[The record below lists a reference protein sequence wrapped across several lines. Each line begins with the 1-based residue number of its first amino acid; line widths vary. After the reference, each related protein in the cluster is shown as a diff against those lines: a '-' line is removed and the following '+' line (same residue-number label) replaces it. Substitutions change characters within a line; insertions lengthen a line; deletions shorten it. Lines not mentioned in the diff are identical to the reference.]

1 MSTPASSLQHTLS
14 GPIAD
19 APVSA
24 RGRRLLAA
32 LHAQCVQALSGPLR
46 LTIVELERE
55 LLHQAEHARN
65 SQIQAET
72 YAQTRGLRDHIDR
85 FPHAFLQQLA
95 QDLANLRERPS
106 LTPLADTVAHPQM
119 LTLVEDTD
127 IDRDIVLSEIARRET
142 SRRADALQLLAQRL
156 AVIGAVAEFE
166 LEEVPLGPY
175 ALCRVLRECGEALGL
190 SLDGQLTLYRV
201 FERQLIERLNDL
213 FERANSL
220 LAQEGILPGL
230 IYHPYLVKP
239 TQVQTRRAPSASATA
254 SKDAAAN
261 KHAAPQRNG
270 RPATGWSGQSAPT
283 PWQSALLDPSD
294 VPMALAAATYGEQA
308 TPALSDAV
316 QALGGLMSSARQ
328 SQAAGNA
335 GPAAQH
341 SSSNH
346 GAANHGTADA
356 TGAQAPPERAAPQ
369 LASSAVPKAALSDA
383 LASLQGA
390 LATQAAASTQSSGI
404 DAVQRQVLDL
414 LRAQHGPDAA
424 LSPQDTDT
432 FDLLGLL
439 YAQMQR
445 EVREQTPAQALL
457 AKLQVPVVRAAL
469 ADAHFFV
476 RDQHPVRELLN
487 TVAES
492 GAVWLGE
499 DDVDPQLLHKLGN
512 AVDKIVNDYH
522 GDESVFAA
530 ANDEIQTHLRAL
542 ARKAEVAERRHVDAA
557 RGKERLESAKQQA
570 AARIEQLCEQ
580 SAPPRFVQ
588 SLLRQAW
595 SDVLTL
601 TLLRQGE
608 QSPEWDERQA
618 LTARIAEVTCR
629 SKDQPTDT
637 ALGTDV
643 ETALLQ
649 VGYHQD
655 EAAAIARRLS
665 TPGGEDELT
674 SRTELTAKLKARTR
688 LGDQGD
694 NTPRKE
700 AATPRSPAEE
710 ACYTQLRSL
719 PFGTWFEFVV
729 NQQGDLRRQ
738 RLSWYSPMTDHAL
751 FVNQRGQKVG
761 EQSLDGLS
769 RLMAGGQ
776 VRLLVE
782 EKSRLIDRAW
792 HATVRTLRSL
802 AGQSPTAEVQP

>member
-1 MSTPASSLQHTLS
+1 MSPLQPAVS

-24 RGRRLLAA
+24 RGRRLLGM

-46 LTIVELERE
+46 LTVVELERE

-72 YAQTRGLRDHIDR
+72 YAQMRGLRDHIDR
-85 FPHAFLQQLA
+85 FPQAFLQELA
-95 QDLANLRERPS
+95 QALASLRERPV
-106 LTPLADTVAHPQM
+106 LTPSTDTPAQTQM

-127 IDRDIVLSEIARRET
+127 IDRGIVLSDIARRET
-142 SRRADALQLLAQRL
+142 SRRADALLLLAQRL
-156 AVIGAVAEFE
+156 AVIGTVPEFE
-166 LEEVPLGPY
+166 LEELPLGPY
-175 ALCRVLRECGEALGL
+175 ALCRIVRQCGETLGL
-190 SLDGQLTLYRV
+190 SLDGQLTLYKV
-201 FERQLIERLNDL
+201 FERQVMDRLGDL
-213 FERANSL
+213 FESANSA

-230 IYHPYLVKP
+230 IYHPYLIKP
-239 TQVQTRRAPSASATA
+239 TQVQARRAPPAAA
-254 SKDAAAN
+254 PGSKDAAAMN
-261 KHAAPQRNG
+261 KPGAGPRTP
-270 RPATGWSGQSAPT
+270 RPATGWAGQAAPT
-283 PWQSALLDPSD
+283 AWQSALLDPAAS
-294 VPMALAAATYGEQA
+294 PPATTIAPPAQALS
-308 TPALSDAV
+308 PALSDAV
-316 QALGGLMSSARQ
+316 QALGGLMASARQ
-328 SQAAGNA
+328 SQAAVHASHA
-335 GPAAQH
+335 GTRAPVHHEVVAPSPTSLAAVAQASQH
-341 SSSNH
+341 S
-346 GAANHGTADA
+346 AAA
-356 TGAQAPPERAAPQ
+356 
-369 LASSAVPKAALSDA
+369 AVPKAALGDA

-390 LATQAAASTQSSGI
+390 LATQAAATPHASGI
-404 DAVQRQVLDL
+404 DAVQRQVLEV
-414 LRAQHGPDAA
+414 LRRQHGPDAA
-424 LSPQDTDT
+424 LSPQDNDI

-439 YAQMQR
+439 YAPMQR
-445 EVREQTPAQALL
+445 EVREQAPAQALL

-499 DDVDPQLLHKLGN
+499 DDADPHLLHKLGS
-512 AVDKIVNDYH
+512 AVDKIVNDYQ
-522 GDESVFAA
+522 GDEAVFAA
-530 ANDEIQTHLRAL
+530 ANDDIQTHLRTL

-570 AARIEQLCEQ
+570 EARIEQLCEQ

-618 LTARIAEVTCR
+618 LTARIGEVTCR
-629 SKDQPTDT
+629 SKGQPIDI
-637 ALGTDV
+637 ALGTEV

-649 VGYHQD
+649 VGYHHD

-665 TPGGEDELT
+665 TPGGEDEVT
-674 SRTELTAKLKARTR
+674 SRTELAAKLKARAR
-688 LGDQGD
+688 LGEQGD
-694 NTPRKE
+694 SAARKQ
-700 AATPRSPAEE
+700 AATPRTPAEE
-710 ACYTQLRSL
+710 ECYLQVRSL

-738 RLSWYSPMTDHAL
+738 RLSWYSPMTGNAL

-761 EQSLDGLS
+761 EHSLDSLA

-776 VRLLVE
+776 ARLVVE

-802 AGQSPTAEVQP
+802 AGQSPVAEAQP

>member
-1 MSTPASSLQHTLS
+1 MHVSPLQPAVS

-24 RGRRLLAA
+24 RGRRLLGM

-46 LTIVELERE
+46 LTVVELERE

-72 YAQTRGLRDHIDR
+72 YAQMRGLRDHIDR
-85 FPHAFLQQLA
+85 FPQAFLQELA
-95 QDLANLRERPS
+95 QALASLRERPV
-106 LTPLADTVAHPQM
+106 LTPSTDTPAQTQM
-119 LTLVEDTD
+119 LPLVEDTD
-127 IDRDIVLSEIARRET
+127 IDRDIVLSDIARRET
-142 SRRADALQLLAQRL
+142 SRRADALLLLAQRL
-156 AVIGAVAEFE
+156 AVIGTVPEFE
-166 LEEVPLGPY
+166 LEELPLGPY
-175 ALCRVLRECGEALGL
+175 ALCRIVRQCGETLGL
-190 SLDGQLTLYRV
+190 SLDGQLTLYKV
-201 FERQLIERLNDL
+201 FERQVMDRLGDL
-213 FERANSL
+213 FESANSA

-230 IYHPYLVKP
+230 IYHPYLIKP
-239 TQVQTRRAPSASATA
+239 TQVQARRAPPAAA
-254 SKDAAAN
+254 PGSKDAAAMN
-261 KHAAPQRNG
+261 KPGAGPRTP
-270 RPATGWSGQSAPT
+270 RPATGWAGQAAPT
-283 PWQSALLDPSD
+283 AWQSALLDP
-294 VPMALAAATYGEQA
+294 AAAPPA
-308 TPALSDAV
+308 TAIAPPARALSPALSDAV
-316 QALGGLMSSARQ
+316 QALGGLMASARQ
-328 SQAAGNA
+328 SQAAVHASHA
-335 GPAAQH
+335 GTRAPVHHEVVAPSPTSLAAVAQASQH
-341 SSSNH
+341 S
-346 GAANHGTADA
+346 AAA
-356 TGAQAPPERAAPQ
+356 
-369 LASSAVPKAALSDA
+369 AVPKAALGDA

-390 LATQAAASTQSSGI
+390 LATQAAATPHASGI
-404 DAVQRQVLDL
+404 DAVQRQVLEV
-414 LRAQHGPDAA
+414 LRRQHGPDAA
-424 LSPQDTDT
+424 LSPQDNDT

-445 EVREQTPAQALL
+445 EVREQAPAQALL

-499 DDVDPQLLHKLGN
+499 DDADPHLLHKLGS
-512 AVDKIVNDYH
+512 AVDKIVNDYQ
-522 GDESVFAA
+522 GDEAVFAA
-530 ANDEIQTHLRAL
+530 ANDDIQTHLRTL

-570 AARIEQLCEQ
+570 EARIEQLCEQ

-618 LTARIAEVTCR
+618 LTARIGEVTCR
-629 SKDQPTDT
+629 SKGQPIDI
-637 ALGTDV
+637 ALGTEV

-649 VGYHQD
+649 VGYHHD

-665 TPGGEDELT
+665 TPGGEDEVT
-674 SRTELTAKLKARTR
+674 SRTELAAKLKARAR
-688 LGDQGD
+688 LGEQGD
-694 NTPRKE
+694 SAARKQ
-700 AATPRSPAEE
+700 AATPRTPAEE
-710 ACYTQLRSL
+710 ECYLQVRSL

-738 RLSWYSPMTDHAL
+738 RLSWYSPMTGNAL
-751 FVNQRGQKVG
+751 FVNQRGQKMG
-761 EQSLDGLS
+761 EHSLDSLA

-776 VRLLVE
+776 ARLVVE

-802 AGQSPTAEVQP
+802 AGQSPVAEAQP

>member
-1 MSTPASSLQHTLS
+1 MSMHVSPMQPAVS

-24 RGRRLLAA
+24 RGRRLLGM

-46 LTIVELERE
+46 LTVVELERE

-72 YAQTRGLRDHIDR
+72 YAQMRGLRDHIDR
-85 FPHAFLQQLA
+85 FPQAFLQELA
-95 QDLANLRERPS
+95 HALASLRERPV
-106 LTPLADTVAHPQM
+106 LTPLTDVPAQTQM

-127 IDRDIVLSEIARRET
+127 IDRDIVLSDIARRET
-142 SRRADALQLLAQRL
+142 SRRADALHLLAQRL

-166 LEEVPLGPY
+166 LEELPMGPY
-175 ALCRVLRECGEALGL
+175 ALCRIVRQCGQTLGL
-190 SLDGQLTLYRV
+190 NLDGQLTLYKV
-201 FERQLIERLNDL
+201 FERQVMDRLGDL
-213 FERANSL
+213 FESANGA

-239 TQVQTRRAPSASATA
+239 TQVQSRRAPPAAA
-254 SKDAAAN
+254 HGSKDAAAMSTPG
-261 KHAAPQRNG
+261 AGPRTP
-270 RPATGWSGQSAPT
+270 RPATGWAGQAAPT
-283 PWQSALLDPSD
+283 AWQSALLDP
-294 VPMALAAATYGEQA
+294 AAAPPAMAIAAPAQA
-308 TPALSDAV
+308 LSPALNDAV
-316 QALGGLMSSARQ
+316 QALGGLMASARQ
-328 SQAAGNA
+328 SQAAVHASHA
-335 GPAAQH
+335 GAGAPAHHEVMAPSPTSLAAVAQASQH
-341 SSSNH
+341 S
-346 GAANHGTADA
+346 AAA
-356 TGAQAPPERAAPQ
+356 
-369 LASSAVPKAALSDA
+369 AVPKAALGDA
-383 LASLQGA
+383 LASLQGV
-390 LATQAAASTQSSGI
+390 LATQAAATPHASGI
-404 DAVQRQVLDL
+404 DAVQRQVLEV
-414 LRAQHGPDAA
+414 LRRQHGPDAA
-424 LSPQDTDT
+424 LSPQDNDT

-445 EVREQTPAQALL
+445 EVREQAPAQALL

-499 DDVDPQLLHKLGN
+499 DDADPQLLHKLGS
-512 AVDKIVNDYH
+512 AVDKIVNDYQ
-522 GDESVFAA
+522 GDEAVFAA
-530 ANDEIQTHLRAL
+530 ANDDIQTHLRTL

-570 AARIEQLCEQ
+570 QARIEQLCEQ

-618 LTARIAEVTCR
+618 LTARIGEVTCR
-629 SKDQPTDT
+629 SKGQPTDI

-649 VGYHQD
+649 VGYHHD

-665 TPGGEDELT
+665 TPGGEDEVT
-674 SRTELTAKLKARTR
+674 SRTELAAKLKARAR

-694 NTPRKE
+694 
-700 AATPRSPAEE
+700 
-710 ACYTQLRSL
+710 
-719 PFGTWFEFVV
+719 
-729 NQQGDLRRQ
+729 
-738 RLSWYSPMTDHAL
+738 
-751 FVNQRGQKVG
+751 
-761 EQSLDGLS
+761 
-769 RLMAGGQ
+769 
-776 VRLLVE
+776 
-782 EKSRLIDRAW
+782 
-792 HATVRTLRSL
+792 
-802 AGQSPTAEVQP
+802 

>member
-32 LHAQCVQALSGPLR
+32 LHAHCVQALSGPLR

-85 FPHAFLQQLA
+85 FPQAFLQQLA
-95 QDLANLRERPS
+95 QDLATPRDRPS
-106 LTPLADTVAHPQM
+106 LMPIADVSAHPQM

-142 SRRADALQLLAQRL
+142 SRRADALQLLAQRV

-166 LEEVPLGPY
+166 LEAVPLGPY
-175 ALCRVLRECGEALGL
+175 ALCRVLRQCGETLGL

-201 FERQLIERLNDL
+201 FERQVIERLNDL
-213 FERANSL
+213 YERANGT

-239 TQVQTRRAPSASATA
+239 TQVQTRRAPPAAATA
-254 SKDAAAN
+254 SKDAAA
-261 KHAAPQRNG
+261 ASTRALPPRNG

-283 PWQSALLDPSD
+283 PWQSALLDAPAP
-294 VPMALAAATYGEQA
+294 PMTLAGATYGEQA
-308 TPALSDAV
+308 APALSDAV

-328 SQAAGNA
+328 AQAAGTA
-335 GPAAQH
+335 GAAANQ
-341 SSSNH
+341 SSANH
-346 GAANHGTADA
+346 GAAPA
-356 TGAQAPPERAAPQ
+356 TSAQATPEKASLR
-369 LASSAVPKAALSDA
+369 LASSAVPKAAVSDA
-383 LASLQGA
+383 LASLQGT
-390 LATQAAASTQSSGI
+390 LAAQAAAAAQPSGI
-404 DAVQRQVLDL
+404 DAVQRQLLAL

-469 ADAHFFV
+469 ADTHFFV

-492 GAVWLGE
+492 GAVWLGD
-499 DDVDPQLLHKLGN
+499 DDVDPQLLHKLGS
-512 AVDKIVNDYH
+512 AVDRIVNDYQ
-522 GDESVFAA
+522 GDEAVFAA
-530 ANDEIQTHLRAL
+530 ANDDIQAHLRAS
-542 ARKAEVAERRHVDAA
+542 ARKADLAERRHVDAA

-570 AARIEQLCEQ
+570 EARIEQLCEQ
-580 SAPPRFVQ
+580 SVPPRFVQ
-588 SLLRQAW
+588 ALLRQAW

-629 SKDQPTDT
+629 SKGQPADI
-637 ALGTDV
+637 ALGTEI

-649 VGYHQD
+649 VGYHHD

-665 TPGGEDELT
+665 TPGGEDEMT
-674 SRTELTAKLKARTR
+674 SRTELASRLKARTR

-694 NTPRKE
+694 SAPRKDV
-700 AATPRSPAEE
+700 AGPRSPTEE

-719 PFGTWFEFVV
+719 PFGSWFEFVI

-738 RLSWYSPMTDHAL
+738 RLSWYSPMTGNAL
-751 FVNQRGQKVG
+751 FVNQRGQKVA
-761 EQSLDGLS
+761 EHSLDGLS

-776 VRLLVE
+776 ARLLVE

-802 AGQSPTAEVQP
+802 AGQAPIAEANP

>member
-32 LHAQCVQALSGPLR
+32 LHAHCVQALSGPLR

-72 YAQTRGLRDHIDR
+72 YAQTRDLRDHIDR
-85 FPHAFLQQLA
+85 FPQAFLQQLA
-95 QDLANLRERPS
+95 QDLATLRDRPS
-106 LTPLADTVAHPQM
+106 LMPAADASAHPQM

-142 SRRADALQLLAQRL
+142 SRRADALQLLAQRV

-166 LEEVPLGPY
+166 LEAVPLGPY
-175 ALCRVLRECGEALGL
+175 ALCRVLRQCGETLGL

-201 FERQLIERLNDL
+201 FERQVIERLNDL
-213 FERANSL
+213 YERANGT

-239 TQVQTRRAPSASATA
+239 TQVQTRRAPP
-254 SKDAAAN
+254 AAAN
-261 KHAAPQRNG
+261 APKGAAAASTRALPPRNG

-283 PWQSALLDPSD
+283 PWQSALLDPPAM
-294 VPMALAAATYGEQA
+294 PMTLAAATDGEQA
-308 TPALSDAV
+308 APALSDAV
-316 QALGGLMSSARQ
+316 QALGGLMSSARR
-328 SQAAGNA
+328 SQAAGNV
-335 GPAAQH
+335 GAAANQ
-341 SSSNH
+341 SSADH
-346 GAANHGTADA
+346 GAAPA
-356 TGAQAPPERAAPQ
+356 TEAQATSEKASPR
-369 LASSAVPKAALSDA
+369 LASTAVPKAAVSDA
-383 LASLQGA
+383 LASLQST
-390 LATQAAASTQSSGI
+390 LAAQAAAQPTGI
-404 DAVQRQVLDL
+404 DAVQRQVLAL
-414 LRAQHGPDAA
+414 LRTQHGPDAA

-469 ADAHFFV
+469 ADTHFFV

-487 TVAES
+487 IVAES
-492 GAVWLGE
+492 GAVWLGD
-499 DDVDPQLLHKLGN
+499 DDVDPQLLHKLGS
-512 AVDKIVNDYH
+512 AVDRIVNDYQ
-522 GDESVFAA
+522 GDEAVFAA
-530 ANDEIQTHLRAL
+530 ANADIQAHLRAL
-542 ARKAEVAERRHVDAA
+542 ARKADLAERRHVDAA

-570 AARIEQLCEQ
+570 EARIEQLCEQ
-580 SAPPRFVQ
+580 SVPPRFVQ
-588 SLLRQAW
+588 ALLRQAW

-629 SKDQPTDT
+629 SKGQPADI
-637 ALGTDV
+637 ALGSEI

-649 VGYHQD
+649 VGYHHD

-665 TPGGEDELT
+665 TPGGEDETT
-674 SRTELTAKLKARTR
+674 SRTELATKLKARTR

-694 NTPRKE
+694 STPRKDI
-700 AATPRSPAEE
+700 AGPRSPAEE

-719 PFGTWFEFVV
+719 PFGSWFEFVI

-738 RLSWYSPMTDHAL
+738 RLSWYSPMTGNAL
-751 FVNQRGQKVG
+751 FVNQRGQKVA
-761 EQSLDGLS
+761 EHSLDGLS

-776 VRLLVE
+776 ARLLVE

-802 AGQSPTAEVQP
+802 AGQAPIAEVNP

>member
-1 MSTPASSLQHTLS
+1 MSTPASSLQHMLS

-32 LHAQCVQALSGPLR
+32 LHAHCVQALSGPLR

-85 FPHAFLQQLA
+85 FPQAFLQQLA
-95 QDLANLRERPS
+95 QDLATLRDRPS
-106 LTPLADTVAHPQM
+106 LMPIADVSAHPQM

-142 SRRADALQLLAQRL
+142 SRRADALQLLAQRV

-166 LEEVPLGPY
+166 LEAVPLGPY
-175 ALCRVLRECGEALGL
+175 ALCRLLRQCGEALGL

-201 FERQLIERLNDL
+201 FERQVIERLNDL
-213 FERANSL
+213 YERANGT

-239 TQVQTRRAPSASATA
+239 TQVQTRRAPPAVATA
-254 SKDAAAN
+254 PKDAAA
-261 KHAAPQRNG
+261 ASARALPPRNG

-283 PWQSALLDPSD
+283 PWQSALLDPPAM
-294 VPMALAAATYGEQA
+294 PMTLAGATYGEQA
-308 TPALSDAV
+308 APALSDAV

-328 SQAAGNA
+328 AQAAGNV
-335 GPAAQH
+335 GAAANQ
-341 SSSNH
+341 SSANH
-346 GAANHGTADA
+346 GAAPAA
-356 TGAQAPPERAAPQ
+356 SAQATPEKASPR
-369 LASSAVPKAALSDA
+369 LAFSAVPKAAVSDA
-383 LASLQGA
+383 LASLQGT
-390 LATQAAASTQSSGI
+390 LAAQAAAAAQPSGI
-404 DAVQRQVLDL
+404 DTVQRQLLAL

-469 ADAHFFV
+469 ADTHFFV

-492 GAVWLGE
+492 GAVWLGD
-499 DDVDPQLLHKLGN
+499 DDVDPQLLHKLGS
-512 AVDKIVNDYH
+512 AVDRIVNDYQ
-522 GDESVFAA
+522 GDEAVFAA
-530 ANDEIQTHLRAL
+530 ANDDIQAHLRAL
-542 ARKAEVAERRHVDAA
+542 ARKADLAERRHVDAA

-570 AARIEQLCEQ
+570 EARIEQLCEQ
-580 SAPPRFVQ
+580 SIPPRFVQ
-588 SLLRQAW
+588 ALLRQVW

-629 SKDQPTDT
+629 SKGQPADI
-637 ALGTDV
+637 ALGTEI

-649 VGYHQD
+649 VGYHHD

-665 TPGGEDELT
+665 TPGGEDETT
-674 SRTELTAKLKARTR
+674 SRTELATKLKARTR

-694 NTPRKE
+694 STPRKDI
-700 AATPRSPAEE
+700 AGPRSPAEE

-719 PFGTWFEFVV
+719 PFGSWFEFVI

-738 RLSWYSPMTDHAL
+738 RLSWYSPMTGNAL
-751 FVNQRGQKVG
+751 FVNQRGQKVA
-761 EQSLDGLS
+761 EHSLDGLS

-776 VRLLVE
+776 ARLLVE

-802 AGQSPTAEVQP
+802 AGQAPDAEVNP

>member
-32 LHAQCVQALSGPLR
+32 LHAHCVQALSGPLR

-72 YAQTRGLRDHIDR
+72 YAQTRDLRDHIDR
-85 FPHAFLQQLA
+85 FPQAFLQQLA
-95 QDLANLRERPS
+95 QDLATLRDRPS
-106 LTPLADTVAHPQM
+106 LMPAADASAHPQM

-142 SRRADALQLLAQRL
+142 SRRADALQLLAQRV

-166 LEEVPLGPY
+166 LEAVPLGPY
-175 ALCRVLRECGEALGL
+175 ALCRVLRQCGETLGL

-201 FERQLIERLNDL
+201 FERQVIERLNDL
-213 FERANSL
+213 YERANGT

-239 TQVQTRRAPSASATA
+239 TQVQTRRAPPAAATA
-254 SKDAAAN
+254 PKDAAA
-261 KHAAPQRNG
+261 ASTRALPPRNG
-270 RPATGWSGQSAPT
+270 RPATGWSGQLAPT
-283 PWQSALLDPSD
+283 PWQSALLDPPAM
-294 VPMALAAATYGEQA
+294 PMTLAAATDGEQA
-308 TPALSDAV
+308 APALSDAV
-316 QALGGLMSSARQ
+316 QALGGLMSSARR
-328 SQAAGNA
+328 SQAAGNV
-335 GPAAQH
+335 GAAANQ
-341 SSSNH
+341 SSADH
-346 GAANHGTADA
+346 GAAPA
-356 TGAQAPPERAAPQ
+356 TEAQATSEKASPR
-369 LASSAVPKAALSDA
+369 LASSAVPKAAVSDA
-383 LASLQGA
+383 LASLQGT
-390 LATQAAASTQSSGI
+390 LAAQAAAAAQPTGI
-404 DAVQRQVLDL
+404 DAVQRQLLAL

-469 ADAHFFV
+469 ADTHFFV

-492 GAVWLGE
+492 GAVWLGD
-499 DDVDPQLLHKLGN
+499 DDVDPQLLHKLGS
-512 AVDKIVNDYH
+512 AVDRIVNDYQ
-522 GDESVFAA
+522 GDEAVFAA
-530 ANDEIQTHLRAL
+530 ANADIQAHLRAL
-542 ARKAEVAERRHVDAA
+542 ARKADLAERRHVDAA

-570 AARIEQLCEQ
+570 EARIEQLCEQ
-580 SAPPRFVQ
+580 SVPPRFVQ
-588 SLLRQAW
+588 ALLRQAW

-629 SKDQPTDT
+629 SKGQPADI
-637 ALGTDV
+637 ALGSEI

-649 VGYHQD
+649 VGYHHD

-665 TPGGEDELT
+665 TPGGEDEMT
-674 SRTELTAKLKARTR
+674 SRTELATRLKARTR
-688 LGDQGD
+688 LGEQGD
-694 NTPRKE
+694 SAPRKDI
-700 AATPRSPAEE
+700 AGPRSPAEE

-719 PFGTWFEFVV
+719 PFGSWFEFVI

-738 RLSWYSPMTDHAL
+738 RLSWYSPMTGNAL
-751 FVNQRGQKVG
+751 FVNQRGQKVA
-761 EQSLDGLS
+761 EHSLDGLS

-776 VRLLVE
+776 ARLLVE

-802 AGQSPTAEVQP
+802 AGQAPAAEANP

>member
-1 MSTPASSLQHTLS
+1 MSTPVSSLQPTLS
-14 GPIAD
+14 GPIAE

-24 RGRRLLAA
+24 RGRRLLGM
-32 LHAQCVQALSGPLR
+32 LHAHCVQALNGSLR

-55 LLHQAEHARN
+55 LLHRAEHARN
-65 SQIQAET
+65 SQIQADT
-72 YAQTRGLRDHIDR
+72 YAQMRGLRDHIDQ
-85 FPHAFLQQLA
+85 FPQLFLQHLA
-95 QDLANLRERPS
+95 QDLALLRERHTLMPPAE
-106 LTPLADTVAHPQM
+106 TTAQPQM

-142 SRRADALQLLAQRL
+142 ARRADALQLLAQRL
-156 AVIGAVAEFE
+156 AVIGAVPEFE
-166 LEEVPLGPY
+166 LDALPLGPY
-175 ALCRVLRECGEALGL
+175 TLCRILRECGQLLGL
-190 SLDGQLTLYRV
+190 NLDGQLALYKV
-201 FERQLIERLNDL
+201 FEHQVMDRLGDL
-213 FERANSL
+213 YESANAT

-230 IYHPYLVKP
+230 IYHPYLVRP
-239 TQVQTRRAPSASATA
+239 TQVQTRRTLPDSAGAPRNAAT
-254 SKDAAAN
+254 SGTPGAAHPGA
-261 KHAAPQRNG
+261 
-270 RPATGWSGQSAPT
+270 RPATAWAGQSAPT
-283 PWQSALLDPSD
+283 AWQSALLDAHGTSAIAP
-294 VPMALAAATYGEQA
+294 PAATTAQA
-308 TPALSDAV
+308 TSPALDDAV
-316 QALGGLMSSARQ
+316 HALDSLMSSARQ
-328 SQAAGNA
+328 SQAAASAGMHQRGA
-335 GPAAQH
+335 PGSLVQAAAAQPSVQSSAQPSGPAPV
-341 SSSNH
+341 S
-346 GAANHGTADA
+346 
-356 TGAQAPPERAAPQ
+356 
-369 LASSAVPKAALSDA
+369 VPKAALGEA

-390 LATQAAASTQSSGI
+390 LGAQPAAASQGSGI
-404 DAVQRQVLDL
+404 DAVQRQVLAL
-414 LRAQHGPDAA
+414 LRAEHGADAA
-424 LSPQDTDT
+424 LSPQDNDT

-445 EVREQTPAQALL
+445 EVREHTPAQALL

-469 ADAHFFV
+469 ADTHFFV

-492 GAVWLGE
+492 GAVWLGD
-499 DDVDPQLLHKLGN
+499 DDVDPQLLHKLGS
-512 AVDKIVNDYH
+512 AVDTIVNNYQ
-522 GDESVFAA
+522 GDEAVFAT
-530 ANDEIQTHLRAL
+530 ANDDIQTHLRNL

-570 AARIEQLCEQ
+570 QARIEQLCED

-629 SKDQPTDT
+629 SKGLPTDI

-649 VGYHQD
+649 VGYHHD

-665 TPGGEDELT
+665 TPGGDDALT
-674 SRTELTAKLKARTR
+674 SRTELAAKLKARAR

-694 NTPRKE
+694 TAARKPAITPR
-700 AATPRSPAEE
+700 TPDEE
-710 ACYTQLRSL
+710 ACYVQLRSL
-719 PFGTWFEFVV
+719 PFGTWFEFVI

-738 RLSWYSPMTDHAL
+738 RLSWYSPMTGNAL
-751 FVNQRGQKVG
+751 FVNQRGQKLG
-761 EQSLDGLS
+761 EQSLDGLA
-769 RLMAGGQ
+769 RLMASGQ
-776 VRLLVE
+776 ARLLVE

-802 AGQSPTAEVQP
+802 AGHSPTEASA

>member
-1 MSTPASSLQHTLS
+1 MSTPASSLQPTLS
-14 GPIAD
+14 GPIAE

-24 RGRRLLAA
+24 RGRRLLGM
-32 LHAQCVQALSGPLR
+32 LHAHCMQALGGPLR

-65 SQIQAET
+65 SQIQADT
-72 YAQTRGLRDHIDR
+72 YAQTRGLRDHVDR
-85 FPHAFLQQLA
+85 FPQRFLQELA
-95 QDLANLRERPS
+95 QDLATLHTRPALMPPPDAS
-106 LTPLADTVAHPQM
+106 AHPQM

-156 AVIGAVAEFE
+156 AVIGAVPEFE
-166 LEEVPLGPY
+166 LEALPLGPY
-175 ALCRVLRECGEALGL
+175 ALCRILRECGHALGL
-190 SLDGQLTLYRV
+190 NLDGQLTLYKV
-201 FERQLIERLNDL
+201 FERQVVDRLGDL
-213 FERANSL
+213 FERANSTL
-220 LAQEGILPGL
+220 EHEGILPGL

-239 TQVQTRRAPSASATA
+239 TQVQTRRTAPAAATTPKEATA
-254 SKDAAAN
+254 RGNAHRA
-261 KHAAPQRNG
+261 G
-270 RPATGWSGQSAPT
+270 WPATGWSGASAPT
-283 PWQSALLDPSD
+283 AWQSALLDPQGAAAAPPAAVTNGAVAGS
-294 VPMALAAATYGEQA
+294 PALADAA
-308 TPALSDAV
+308 

-328 SQAAGNA
+328 AQVAGNA
-335 GPAAQH
+335 HRGAAPGSLVQAAAAQPATSPAA
-341 SSSNH
+341 
-346 GAANHGTADA
+346 AASA
-356 TGAQAPPERAAPQ
+356 
-369 LASSAVPKAALSDA
+369 AVPKAALGEA

-390 LATQAAASTQSSGI
+390 LRAQANPASQASGI
-404 DAVQRQVLDL
+404 DAVQRRVLEV
-414 LRAQHGPDAA
+414 LRAQHGPTAA

-445 EVREQTPAQALL
+445 EVREHTPAQALL

-469 ADAHFFV
+469 ADTHFFV

-499 DDVDPQLLHKLGN
+499 EDIDPQLLHKLSS
-512 AVDKIVNDYH
+512 AVDRIVDTYQ
-522 GDESVFAA
+522 GDEAVFAA
-530 ANDEIQTHLRAL
+530 ANDDIQAHLRTL
-542 ARKAEVAERRHVDAA
+542 SRKAEVAERRHVDAA

-570 AARIEQLCEQ
+570 QARIEEVCEG

-629 SKDQPTDT
+629 SKGEPIDT
-637 ALGTDV
+637 ALATDV

-649 VGYHQD
+649 VGYHHD

-674 SRTELTAKLKARTR
+674 SRTELTAKLKARAR
-688 LGDQGD
+688 LGDQGEGAAR
-694 NTPRKE
+694 TP
-700 AATPRSPAEE
+700 ATAPRTPAEE
-710 ACYTQLRSL
+710 EYYTQLRSL
-719 PFGTWFEFVV
+719 PFGTWFEFTI

-751 FVNQRGQKVG
+751 FVNHRGQKVG
-761 EQSLDGLS
+761 DHSLDGLA
-769 RLMAGGQ
+769 RLMASGQ
-776 VRLLVE
+776 ARLLVE

-802 AGQSPTAEVQP
+802 AGHSPAEASP

>member
-32 LHAQCVQALSGPLR
+32 LHAHCVQALSGPLR

-85 FPHAFLQQLA
+85 FPQAFLQQLA
-95 QDLANLRERPS
+95 QDLATLRDRPS
-106 LTPLADTVAHPQM
+106 LMPIADVSAHPQM

-142 SRRADALQLLAQRL
+142 SRRADALQLLAQRV

-166 LEEVPLGPY
+166 LEAVPLGPY
-175 ALCRVLRECGEALGL
+175 ALCRVLRQCGETLGL

-201 FERQLIERLNDL
+201 FEHQVIERLNDL
-213 FERANSL
+213 YERANGT

-239 TQVQTRRAPSASATA
+239 TQVQTRRAPPAAATA
-254 SKDAAAN
+254 PKDAAA
-261 KHAAPQRNG
+261 ASARALPPRNG
-270 RPATGWSGQSAPT
+270 RPTTGWSGQSAPT
-283 PWQSALLDPSD
+283 PWQSALLDPPAM
-294 VPMALAAATYGEQA
+294 PMTLAGATYGEQA
-308 TPALSDAV
+308 APALSDAV

-328 SQAAGNA
+328 AQAAGTA
-335 GPAAQH
+335 GAAANQ
-341 SSSNH
+341 SSANH
-346 GAANHGTADA
+346 GAAPA
-356 TGAQAPPERAAPQ
+356 TSAQATPEKASLR
-369 LASSAVPKAALSDA
+369 LASSAVPKAAVSDA
-383 LASLQGA
+383 LASLQGT
-390 LATQAAASTQSSGI
+390 LAAQAAAAAQPSGI
-404 DAVQRQVLDL
+404 DAVQRQLLAL

-469 ADAHFFV
+469 ADTHFFV

-492 GAVWLGE
+492 GAVWLGD
-499 DDVDPQLLHKLGN
+499 DDVDPQLLHKLGS
-512 AVDKIVNDYH
+512 AVDRIVNDYQ
-522 GDESVFAA
+522 GDEAVFAA
-530 ANDEIQTHLRAL
+530 ANADIQAHLRAL
-542 ARKAEVAERRHVDAA
+542 ARKADLAERRHVDAA

-570 AARIEQLCEQ
+570 EARIEQLCEQ
-580 SAPPRFVQ
+580 SVPPRFVQ
-588 SLLRQAW
+588 ALLRQAW

-608 QSPEWDERQA
+608 QSSEWDERQA

-629 SKDQPTDT
+629 SKGQPADI
-637 ALGTDV
+637 ALGSEI

-649 VGYHQD
+649 VGYHHD

-665 TPGGEDELT
+665 TPGGEDETT
-674 SRTELTAKLKARTR
+674 SRTELATRLKARTR

-694 NTPRKE
+694 GTPRKDI
-700 AATPRSPAEE
+700 AGPRSPTEE

-719 PFGTWFEFVV
+719 PFGSWFEFVI

-738 RLSWYSPMTDHAL
+738 RLSWYSPMTGNAL
-751 FVNQRGQKVG
+751 FVNQRGQKVA
-761 EQSLDGLS
+761 EHSLDGLS

-776 VRLLVE
+776 ARLLVE

-792 HATVRTLRSL
+792 HATVRTLRNL
-802 AGQSPTAEVQP
+802 AGQAPVAEVNP

>member
-1 MSTPASSLQHTLS
+1 MSTPVPSLQPAPS

-24 RGRRLLAA
+24 RGRHLLGM
-32 LHAQCVQALSGPLR
+32 LHAHCAQALSGPLR
-46 LTIVELERE
+46 LTVVELERE

-65 SQIQAET
+65 SQIQTEI

-85 FPHAFLQQLA
+85 FPQAFLHELA
-95 QDLANLRERPS
+95 KALAGLRERPV
-106 LTPLADTVAHPQM
+106 LAPLSDVAAQPQM
-119 LTLVEDTD
+119 LTLVENTD

-142 SRRADALQLLAQRL
+142 SRRANALLLLAQRL
-156 AVIGAVAEFE
+156 AVIGTVAEFE
-166 LEEVPLGPY
+166 LEELPLGPY
-175 ALCRVLRECGEALGL
+175 ALCRIVGQCGESLGL
-190 SLDGQLTLYRV
+190 SLDGQLTLYKV
-201 FERQLIERLNDL
+201 FERQVMDRLGDL
-213 FERANSL
+213 FESANSTL
-220 LAQEGILPGL
+220 DQEGILPGL

-239 TQVQTRRAPSASATA
+239 TQVQTRHALPASAHGA
-254 SKDAAAN
+254 KDAAAT
-261 KHAAPQRNG
+261 HMTVAASRMP
-270 RPATGWSGQSAPT
+270 RPATGWAGHSAPT
-283 PWQSALLDPSD
+283 AWQSVLLDPAAA
-294 VPMALAAATYGEQA
+294 PPALAIAAHAQTLS
-308 TPALSDAV
+308 PALDEAM
-316 QALGGLMSSARQ
+316 QALGGLMASARQ
-328 SQAAGNA
+328 SQAAGHASA
-335 GPAAQH
+335 GVPANNGMAP
-341 SSSNH
+341 SSTLL
-346 GAANHGTADA
+346 AAATQTSHKSATA
-356 TGAQAPPERAAPQ
+356 
-369 LASSAVPKAALSDA
+369 AVPKAALGDA
-383 LASLQGA
+383 LASLQRA
-390 LATQAAASTQSSGI
+390 LATQAAATPQASGI
-404 DAVQRQVLDL
+404 DAVQRQVLEE
-414 LRAQHGPDAA
+414 LRSQYGPDAT
-424 LSPQDTDT
+424 LSPQDNDT

-499 DDVDPQLLHKLGN
+499 NDSDPQLLHKLGS
-512 AVDKIVNDYH
+512 AVDTIVNDYQ
-522 GDESVFAA
+522 GDEAVFAA
-530 ANDEIQTHLRAL
+530 ANNDIQAHLRTL
-542 ARKAEVAERRHVDAA
+542 ARKAEVTERRHMDAA

-570 AARIEQLCEQ
+570 EARIEQLCEQ

-629 SKDQPTDT
+629 SKGQPTDI

-649 VGYHQD
+649 VGYHHD

-665 TPGGEDELT
+665 TPGGEDEVT
-674 SRTELTAKLKARTR
+674 SRTELAARLKARTR

-694 NTPRKE
+694 SAPRKP
-700 AATPRSPAEE
+700 AATQRTPAEE
-710 ACYTQLRSL
+710 QCYTQVRSL
-719 PFGTWFEFVV
+719 PFGTWFEFVI

-738 RLSWYSPMTDHAL
+738 RLSWYSPMTGNAL
-751 FVNQRGQKVG
+751 FVNQRGQKIG
-761 EQSLDGLS
+761 EHSLDSLA

-776 VRLLVE
+776 ARLLVE

-802 AGQSPTAEVQP
+802 AGQSPVTETQP

>member
-1 MSTPASSLQHTLS
+1 MSTPASSQQHTLS

-32 LHAQCVQALSGPLR
+32 LHAHCVQALSGPLR

-85 FPHAFLQQLA
+85 FPQAFLQQLA
-95 QDLANLRERPS
+95 QDLATLRDRPS
-106 LTPLADTVAHPQM
+106 LMPAADASAHPQM

-142 SRRADALQLLAQRL
+142 SRRADALQLLAQRV

-166 LEEVPLGPY
+166 LEAVPLGPY
-175 ALCRVLRECGEALGL
+175 ALCRVLRQCGETLGL

-201 FERQLIERLNDL
+201 FERQVIERLNDL
-213 FERANSL
+213 YERANGT

-239 TQVQTRRAPSASATA
+239 TQVQTRRAPPAAA
-254 SKDAAAN
+254 NAPKDAAA
-261 KHAAPQRNG
+261 ASTRALPPRNG

-283 PWQSALLDPSD
+283 PWQSALLDAPAP
-294 VPMALAAATYGEQA
+294 PMTLAGATYGEQA
-308 TPALSDAV
+308 APALSDAV

-328 SQAAGNA
+328 AQAAGTV
-335 GPAAQH
+335 GAAANQ
-341 SSSNH
+341 SSANH
-346 GAANHGTADA
+346 GAAPAA
-356 TGAQAPPERAAPQ
+356 SAQATPERASPR
-369 LASSAVPKAALSDA
+369 LAASAVPKAAVSDA
-383 LASLQGA
+383 LASLQGT
-390 LATQAAASTQSSGI
+390 LAAQAAAVAQPSGI
-404 DAVQRQVLDL
+404 DAVQRQLLAL

-469 ADAHFFV
+469 ADTHFFV

-492 GAVWLGE
+492 GAVWLGD
-499 DDVDPQLLHKLGN
+499 DDVDPQLLHKLGS
-512 AVDKIVNDYH
+512 AVDRIVNDYQ
-522 GDESVFAA
+522 GDEAVFAA
-530 ANDEIQTHLRAL
+530 ANADIQAHLRAL
-542 ARKAEVAERRHVDAA
+542 ARKADLAERRHVDAA

-570 AARIEQLCEQ
+570 EARIEQLCEQ
-580 SAPPRFVQ
+580 SVPPRFVQ
-588 SLLRQAW
+588 ALLRQAW

-629 SKDQPTDT
+629 SKGQPADI
-637 ALGTDV
+637 ALGTEI

-649 VGYHQD
+649 VGYHHD

-665 TPGGEDELT
+665 TPGGEDEMT
-674 SRTELTAKLKARTR
+674 SRTELATRLKARTR

-694 NTPRKE
+694 SAPRKDI
-700 AATPRSPAEE
+700 AGPRSPAEE

-719 PFGTWFEFVV
+719 PFGSWFEFVI

-738 RLSWYSPMTDHAL
+738 RLSWYSPMTGNAL
-751 FVNQRGQKVG
+751 FVNQRGQKVA
-761 EQSLDGLS
+761 EHSLDGLS

-776 VRLLVE
+776 ARLLVE

-802 AGQSPTAEVQP
+802 AGQAPIAEVNP

>member
-32 LHAQCVQALSGPLR
+32 LHAHCVQALSGPLR

-85 FPHAFLQQLA
+85 FPQAFLQQLA
-95 QDLANLRERPS
+95 QDLATPRDRPS
-106 LTPLADTVAHPQM
+106 LMPIADVSAHPQM

-142 SRRADALQLLAQRL
+142 SRRADALQLLAQRV

-166 LEEVPLGPY
+166 LEAVPLGPY
-175 ALCRVLRECGEALGL
+175 ALCRVLRQCGEMLGL

-201 FERQLIERLNDL
+201 FERQVIERLNDL
-213 FERANSL
+213 YERANGT

-239 TQVQTRRAPSASATA
+239 TQVQTRRAPPAAATA
-254 SKDAAAN
+254 PKDAAA
-261 KHAAPQRNG
+261 ASTRALPPRNG

-283 PWQSALLDPSD
+283 PWQSALLDPPAM
-294 VPMALAAATYGEQA
+294 PMTLAGATYGEQA

-328 SQAAGNA
+328 SQAAGNV
-335 GPAAQH
+335 GAAANQ
-341 SSSNH
+341 SSSDH
-346 GAANHGTADA
+346 GAAPAA
-356 TGAQAPPERAAPQ
+356 SAQATPEKASPR
-369 LASSAVPKAALSDA
+369 LASSAVPTAAVSDA
-383 LASLQGA
+383 LASLQGT
-390 LATQAAASTQSSGI
+390 LAAQAAAAAQPSGI
-404 DAVQRQVLDL
+404 DAVQRQLLAL

-469 ADAHFFV
+469 ADTHFFV

-492 GAVWLGE
+492 GAVWLGD
-499 DDVDPQLLHKLGN
+499 DDVDPQLLHKLGS
-512 AVDKIVNDYH
+512 AVDRIVNDYQ
-522 GDESVFAA
+522 GDEAVFAA
-530 ANDEIQTHLRAL
+530 ANDDIQAHLRAL
-542 ARKAEVAERRHVDAA
+542 ARKADLAERRHVDAA

-570 AARIEQLCEQ
+570 EARIEQLCEQ
-580 SAPPRFVQ
+580 SVPPRFVQ
-588 SLLRQAW
+588 ALLRQAW

-629 SKDQPTDT
+629 SKGQPADI
-637 ALGTDV
+637 ALGTEI

-649 VGYHQD
+649 VGYHHD

-665 TPGGEDELT
+665 TPGGEDEMT
-674 SRTELTAKLKARTR
+674 SRTELATRLKARTR

-694 NTPRKE
+694 SAPRKDI
-700 AATPRSPAEE
+700 AGPRSRAEE

-719 PFGTWFEFVV
+719 PFGSWFEFVI

-738 RLSWYSPMTDHAL
+738 RLSWYSPMTGNAL
-751 FVNQRGQKVG
+751 FVNQRGQKVA
-761 EQSLDGLS
+761 EHSLDGLS

-776 VRLLVE
+776 ARLLVE

-802 AGQSPTAEVQP
+802 AGQAPAAEANP

>member
-1 MSTPASSLQHTLS
+1 MHVSPLQPAVS

-24 RGRRLLAA
+24 RGRRLLGM

-46 LTIVELERE
+46 LTVVELERE

-72 YAQTRGLRDHIDR
+72 YAQMRGLRDHIDR
-85 FPHAFLQQLA
+85 FPQAFLQELA
-95 QDLANLRERPS
+95 QALASLRERPV
-106 LTPLADTVAHPQM
+106 LTPSTDTPAQTQM

-127 IDRDIVLSEIARRET
+127 IDRGIVLSDIARRET
-142 SRRADALQLLAQRL
+142 SRRADALLLLAQRL
-156 AVIGAVAEFE
+156 AVIGTVPEFE
-166 LEEVPLGPY
+166 LEELPLGPY
-175 ALCRVLRECGEALGL
+175 ALCRIVRQCGETLGL
-190 SLDGQLTLYRV
+190 SLDGQLTLYKV
-201 FERQLIERLNDL
+201 FERQVMDRLGDL
-213 FERANSL
+213 FESANSA

-230 IYHPYLVKP
+230 IYHPYLIKP
-239 TQVQTRRAPSASATA
+239 TQVQARRAPPAAA
-254 SKDAAAN
+254 PGSKDAAAMN
-261 KHAAPQRNG
+261 KPGAGPRTP
-270 RPATGWSGQSAPT
+270 RPATGWAGQAAPT
-283 PWQSALLDPSD
+283 AWQSALLDPAAS
-294 VPMALAAATYGEQA
+294 PPATTIAPPAQALS
-308 TPALSDAV
+308 PALSDAV
-316 QALGGLMSSARQ
+316 QALGGLMASARQ
-328 SQAAGNA
+328 SQAAVHASHA
-335 GPAAQH
+335 GTRAPVHHEVVAPSPTSLAAVAQASQH
-341 SSSNH
+341 S
-346 GAANHGTADA
+346 AAA
-356 TGAQAPPERAAPQ
+356 
-369 LASSAVPKAALSDA
+369 AVPKAALGDA

-390 LATQAAASTQSSGI
+390 LATQAAATPHASGI
-404 DAVQRQVLDL
+404 DAVQRQVLEV
-414 LRAQHGPDAA
+414 LRRQHGPDAA
-424 LSPQDTDT
+424 LSPQDNDI

-439 YAQMQR
+439 YAPMQR
-445 EVREQTPAQALL
+445 EVREQAPAQALL

-499 DDVDPQLLHKLGN
+499 DDADPHLLHKLGS
-512 AVDKIVNDYH
+512 AVDKIVNDYQ
-522 GDESVFAA
+522 GDEAVFAA
-530 ANDEIQTHLRAL
+530 ANDDIQTHLRTL

-570 AARIEQLCEQ
+570 EARIEQLCEQ

-618 LTARIAEVTCR
+618 LTARIGEVTCR
-629 SKDQPTDT
+629 SKGQPIDI
-637 ALGTDV
+637 ALGTEV

-649 VGYHQD
+649 VGYHHD

-665 TPGGEDELT
+665 TPGGEDEVT
-674 SRTELTAKLKARTR
+674 SRTELAAKLKARAR
-688 LGDQGD
+688 LGEQGD
-694 NTPRKE
+694 SAARKQ
-700 AATPRSPAEE
+700 AATPRTPAEE
-710 ACYTQLRSL
+710 ECYLQVRSL

-738 RLSWYSPMTDHAL
+738 RLSWYSPMTGNAL

-761 EQSLDGLS
+761 EHSLDSLA

-776 VRLLVE
+776 ARLVVE

-802 AGQSPTAEVQP
+802 AGQSPVAEAQP

>member
-32 LHAQCVQALSGPLR
+32 LHAHCVQALSGPLR

-85 FPHAFLQQLA
+85 FPQAFLQQLA
-95 QDLANLRERPS
+95 QDLATLRDRPS
-106 LTPLADTVAHPQM
+106 LMPIADVSAHPQM

-127 IDRDIVLSEIARRET
+127 IDRDIVLSEIARREI
-142 SRRADALQLLAQRL
+142 SRRADALQLLAQRV

-166 LEEVPLGPY
+166 LEAVPLGPY
-175 ALCRVLRECGEALGL
+175 ALCRVLRQCGETLGL

-201 FERQLIERLNDL
+201 FERQVIERLNDL
-213 FERANSL
+213 YERANGT

-239 TQVQTRRAPSASATA
+239 TQVQTRRAPPAAATA
-254 SKDAAAN
+254 PKDAAA
-261 KHAAPQRNG
+261 ASARALPPRNG

-283 PWQSALLDPSD
+283 PWQSALLDP
-294 VPMALAAATYGEQA
+294 PAMPTTLAGATYGEQA
-308 TPALSDAV
+308 APALSDAV

-328 SQAAGNA
+328 AQAAGTA
-335 GPAAQH
+335 GAAANQ
-341 SSSNH
+341 SSANH
-346 GAANHGTADA
+346 GAAPAA
-356 TGAQAPPERAAPQ
+356 SAQTTPERASPR
-369 LASSAVPKAALSDA
+369 LAASAVPKAAVSDA
-383 LASLQGA
+383 LASLQGT
-390 LATQAAASTQSSGI
+390 LAAQAAAVAQPSGI
-404 DAVQRQVLDL
+404 DAVQRQLLAL

-469 ADAHFFV
+469 ADTHFFV

-492 GAVWLGE
+492 GAVWLGN
-499 DDVDPQLLHKLGN
+499 DDVDPQLLHKLGS
-512 AVDKIVNDYH
+512 AVDRIVNDYQ
-522 GDESVFAA
+522 GDEAVFAA
-530 ANDEIQTHLRAL
+530 ANDDIQAHLRAL
-542 ARKAEVAERRHVDAA
+542 ARKADLAERRHVDAA

-570 AARIEQLCEQ
+570 EARIEQLCEQ
-580 SAPPRFVQ
+580 SVPPRFVQ
-588 SLLRQAW
+588 ALLRQAW

-629 SKDQPTDT
+629 SKGQPADI
-637 ALGTDV
+637 ALGTEI

-649 VGYHQD
+649 VGYHHD

-665 TPGGEDELT
+665 TPGGEDETT
-674 SRTELTAKLKARTR
+674 SRTELATKLKARTR

-694 NTPRKE
+694 STPRKDI
-700 AATPRSPAEE
+700 AGPRSPAEE

-719 PFGTWFEFVV
+719 PFGSWLEFVI
-729 NQQGDLRRQ
+729 NQEGDLRRQ
-738 RLSWYSPMTDHAL
+738 RLSWHSPMTGNAL
-751 FVNQRGQKVG
+751 FVNQRGQKVA
-761 EQSLDGLS
+761 EHSLDGLS

-776 VRLLVE
+776 ARLLVE

-802 AGQSPTAEVQP
+802 AGQAPAAEANP

>member
-32 LHAQCVQALSGPLR
+32 LHAHCVQALSGPLR

-85 FPHAFLQQLA
+85 FPQAFLQQLA
-95 QDLANLRERPS
+95 QDLATLRDRPS
-106 LTPLADTVAHPQM
+106 LMPIADASAHPQM

-142 SRRADALQLLAQRL
+142 SRRADALQLLAQRV

-166 LEEVPLGPY
+166 LEAVPLGPY
-175 ALCRVLRECGEALGL
+175 ALCRVLRQCGETLGL

-201 FERQLIERLNDL
+201 FERQVIERLNDL
-213 FERANSL
+213 YERANGT

-239 TQVQTRRAPSASATA
+239 TQVQTRRAPPAAA
-254 SKDAAAN
+254 NAPKDAAA
-261 KHAAPQRNG
+261 ASTRALPPRNG

-283 PWQSALLDPSD
+283 PWQSALLDAPAP
-294 VPMALAAATYGEQA
+294 PMTLAGATYGEQA
-308 TPALSDAV
+308 APALSDAV

-328 SQAAGNA
+328 AQAAGTA
-335 GPAAQH
+335 GAAANQ
-341 SSSNH
+341 SSANH
-346 GAANHGTADA
+346 GAAPA
-356 TGAQAPPERAAPQ
+356 TSAQATPEKASPR
-369 LASSAVPKAALSDA
+369 LASSAVPKAAVSDA
-383 LASLQGA
+383 LASLQGT
-390 LATQAAASTQSSGI
+390 LAAQAAAAAQPSGI
-404 DAVQRQVLDL
+404 DAVQRQLLAL

-469 ADAHFFV
+469 ADTHFFV

-492 GAVWLGE
+492 GAVWLGD
-499 DDVDPQLLHKLGN
+499 DDVDPQLLHKLGSV
-512 AVDKIVNDYH
+512 VDRIVNDYQ
-522 GDESVFAA
+522 GDEAVFAA
-530 ANDEIQTHLRAL
+530 ANADIQAHLRAL
-542 ARKAEVAERRHVDAA
+542 ARKADLAERRHVDAA

-570 AARIEQLCEQ
+570 EARIEQLCEQ
-580 SAPPRFVQ
+580 SVPPRFVQ
-588 SLLRQAW
+588 ALLRQAW

-608 QSPEWDERQA
+608 QSSEWDERQA

-629 SKDQPTDT
+629 SKGQPADI
-637 ALGTDV
+637 ALGSEI

-649 VGYHQD
+649 VGYHHD

-665 TPGGEDELT
+665 TPGGEDETT
-674 SRTELTAKLKARTR
+674 SRTELATRLKARTR

-694 NTPRKE
+694 GTPRKDI
-700 AATPRSPAEE
+700 AGPRSPAEE

-719 PFGTWFEFVV
+719 PFGSWFEFVI

-738 RLSWYSPMTDHAL
+738 RLSWYSPMTGNAL
-751 FVNQRGQKVG
+751 FVNQRGQKVA
-761 EQSLDGLS
+761 EHSLDGLS

-776 VRLLVE
+776 ARLLVE

-802 AGQSPTAEVQP
+802 AGQAPIAEVNP

>member
-1 MSTPASSLQHTLS
+1 MSMHVSPIQPAVS

-24 RGRRLLAA
+24 RGRRLLGM
-32 LHAQCVQALSGPLR
+32 LHAQCVQALGGPLR
-46 LTIVELERE
+46 LTVVELERE

-72 YAQTRGLRDHIDR
+72 YAQMRGLRDHIDR
-85 FPHAFLQQLA
+85 FPQAFLQELA
-95 QDLANLRERPS
+95 QALASLRERPV
-106 LTPLADTVAHPQM
+106 LTPSTDTSAQTQM

-127 IDRDIVLSEIARRET
+127 IDRDIVLSDIARRET
-142 SRRADALQLLAQRL
+142 SRRANALLLLAQRL
-156 AVIGAVAEFE
+156 AVIGTVPEFE
-166 LEEVPLGPY
+166 LEELPLGPY
-175 ALCRVLRECGEALGL
+175 ALCRIVRRCGETLGL
-190 SLDGQLTLYRV
+190 SLDGQLTLYKV
-201 FERQLIERLNDL
+201 FERQVMDRLGDL
-213 FERANSL
+213 FESANSA

-230 IYHPYLVKP
+230 VYHPYLVKP
-239 TQVQTRRAPSASATA
+239 TQVQTRRAPPAAA
-254 SKDAAAN
+254 PGSKDAAAMN
-261 KHAAPQRNG
+261 KPGAGPRMP
-270 RPATGWSGQSAPT
+270 RPATGWAGQAAPT
-283 PWQSALLDPSD
+283 AWQSALLDPAAA
-294 VPMALAAATYGEQA
+294 PPALAIAPPALS
-308 TPALSDAV
+308 PALSDAV
-316 QALGGLMSSARQ
+316 QALGGLMASARQ
-328 SQAAGNA
+328 SQAAVHASHA
-335 GPAAQH
+335 GAGALAHHEVTAPSPTSLAAVAQASQH
-341 SSSNH
+341 S
-346 GAANHGTADA
+346 AAA
-356 TGAQAPPERAAPQ
+356 
-369 LASSAVPKAALSDA
+369 AVPKAALGDA

-390 LATQAAASTQSSGI
+390 LATQAAATPQASGI
-404 DAVQRQVLDL
+404 DAVQRQVLEV
-414 LRAQHGPDAA
+414 LRRQHGPDAA
-424 LSPQDTDT
+424 LSPQDNDT

-445 EVREQTPAQALL
+445 EVREQAPAQALL

-499 DDVDPQLLHKLGN
+499 DDADPHLLHKLGS
-512 AVDKIVNDYH
+512 AVDKIVNDYQ
-522 GDESVFAA
+522 GDEAVFAA
-530 ANDEIQTHLRAL
+530 ANDDIQAHLRTL

-570 AARIEQLCEQ
+570 ESRIEQLCEQ

-618 LTARIAEVTCR
+618 LTARIGEVTCR
-629 SKDQPTDT
+629 SKGQPIDI
-637 ALGTDV
+637 ALGTEV

-649 VGYHQD
+649 VGYHHD

-665 TPGGEDELT
+665 TPGGEDEVT
-674 SRTELTAKLKARTR
+674 SRTELAAKLKARAR

-694 NTPRKE
+694 SAPRKQ
-700 AATPRSPAEE
+700 AATPRTPAEE
-710 ACYTQLRSL
+710 ECYLQVRSL

-738 RLSWYSPMTDHAL
+738 RLSWYSPMTGNAL

-761 EQSLDGLS
+761 EHSLDSLA

-776 VRLLVE
+776 ARLVVE

-802 AGQSPTAEVQP
+802 AGQSPVAEAQP

>member
-32 LHAQCVQALSGPLR
+32 LHAHCVQALSGPLR

-85 FPHAFLQQLA
+85 FPQAFLQQLA
-95 QDLANLRERPS
+95 QDLATLRDRPS
-106 LTPLADTVAHPQM
+106 LMPIADVSAHPQM

-142 SRRADALQLLAQRL
+142 SRRADALQLLAQRV

-166 LEEVPLGPY
+166 LEAVPLGPY
-175 ALCRVLRECGEALGL
+175 ALCRVLRQCGETLGL

-201 FERQLIERLNDL
+201 FEHQVIERLNDL
-213 FERANSL
+213 YERANGT

-239 TQVQTRRAPSASATA
+239 TQVQTRRAPPAAATA
-254 SKDAAAN
+254 PKDAAA
-261 KHAAPQRNG
+261 ASARALPPRNG
-270 RPATGWSGQSAPT
+270 RPTTGWSGQSAPT
-283 PWQSALLDPSD
+283 PWQSALLDPPAM
-294 VPMALAAATYGEQA
+294 PMTLAGATYGEQA
-308 TPALSDAV
+308 APALSDAV

-328 SQAAGNA
+328 AQAAGTA
-335 GPAAQH
+335 GAAANQ
-341 SSSNH
+341 SSANH
-346 GAANHGTADA
+346 GAAPA
-356 TGAQAPPERAAPQ
+356 TSAQATPEKASLR
-369 LASSAVPKAALSDA
+369 LASSAVPKAAVSDA
-383 LASLQGA
+383 LASLQGT
-390 LATQAAASTQSSGI
+390 LAAQAAAAAQPSGI
-404 DAVQRQVLDL
+404 DAVQRQLLAL

-469 ADAHFFV
+469 ADTHFFV

-492 GAVWLGE
+492 GAVWLGD
-499 DDVDPQLLHKLGN
+499 DDVDPQLLHKLGS
-512 AVDKIVNDYH
+512 AVDRIVNDYQ
-522 GDESVFAA
+522 GDEAVFAA
-530 ANDEIQTHLRAL
+530 ANADIQAHLRAL
-542 ARKAEVAERRHVDAA
+542 ARKADLAERRHVDAA

-570 AARIEQLCEQ
+570 EARIEQLCEQ
-580 SAPPRFVQ
+580 SVPPRFVQ
-588 SLLRQAW
+588 ALLRQAW

-608 QSPEWDERQA
+608 QSSEWDERQA

-629 SKDQPTDT
+629 SKGQPADI
-637 ALGTDV
+637 ALGSEI

-649 VGYHQD
+649 VGYHHD

-665 TPGGEDELT
+665 TPGGEDETT
-674 SRTELTAKLKARTR
+674 SRTELATRLKARTR

-694 NTPRKE
+694 GTPRKDI
-700 AATPRSPAEE
+700 AGPRSPTEE

-719 PFGTWFEFVV
+719 PFGSWFEFVI

-738 RLSWYSPMTDHAL
+738 RLS
-751 FVNQRGQKVG
+751 G
-761 EQSLDGLS
+761 
-769 RLMAGGQ
+769 
-776 VRLLVE
+776 
-782 EKSRLIDRAW
+782 
-792 HATVRTLRSL
+792 
-802 AGQSPTAEVQP
+802 TAR

>member
-32 LHAQCVQALSGPLR
+32 LHAHCVQALSGPLR

-72 YAQTRGLRDHIDR
+72 YAQTRDLRDHIDR
-85 FPHAFLQQLA
+85 FPQAFLQQLA
-95 QDLANLRERPS
+95 QDLATLRDRPS
-106 LTPLADTVAHPQM
+106 LMPAADASAHPQM

-142 SRRADALQLLAQRL
+142 SRRADALQLLAQRV

-166 LEEVPLGPY
+166 LEAVPLGPY
-175 ALCRVLRECGEALGL
+175 ALCRVLRQCGETLGL

-201 FERQLIERLNDL
+201 FERQVIERLNDL
-213 FERANSL
+213 YERANGT

-239 TQVQTRRAPSASATA
+239 TQVQTRRAPPAAATA
-254 SKDAAAN
+254 PKDAAA
-261 KHAAPQRNG
+261 ASARALPPRNG

-283 PWQSALLDPSD
+283 PWQSALLDP
-294 VPMALAAATYGEQA
+294 PAMQMTLAAATDGEQA
-308 TPALSDAV
+308 APALSDAV
-316 QALGGLMSSARQ
+316 QALGGLMSSARR
-328 SQAAGNA
+328 SQAAGNV
-335 GPAAQH
+335 GAAANQ
-341 SSSNH
+341 SSADH
-346 GAANHGTADA
+346 GAAPASS
-356 TGAQAPPERAAPQ
+356 AQATPEKASPRLAP
-369 LASSAVPKAALSDA
+369 SAVPKAAVSDA
-383 LASLQGA
+383 LASLQGT
-390 LATQAAASTQSSGI
+390 LAAQAAAAAQPTGI
-404 DAVQRQVLDL
+404 DAVQRQLLAL

-424 LSPQDTDT
+424 LSPQDTDA

-445 EVREQTPAQALL
+445 EVREQTPARALL

-469 ADAHFFV
+469 ADMHFFV
-476 RDQHPVRELLN
+476 RDQHPVRELLS

-492 GAVWLGE
+492 GAVWLGD
-499 DDVDPQLLHKLGN
+499 DDVDPQLLHKLGS
-512 AVDKIVNDYH
+512 AVDRIVNDYQ
-522 GDESVFAA
+522 GDEAVFAA
-530 ANDEIQTHLRAL
+530 ANADIQAHLRAL
-542 ARKAEVAERRHVDAA
+542 ARKADLAERRHVDAA

-570 AARIEQLCEQ
+570 EARIEQLCEQ
-580 SAPPRFVQ
+580 SVPPRFVQ
-588 SLLRQAW
+588 ALLRQAW

-608 QSPEWDERQA
+608 QSLEWDERQA

-629 SKDQPTDT
+629 SKGQPADI
-637 ALGTDV
+637 ALCTEI

-649 VGYHQD
+649 VGYHHD

-665 TPGGEDELT
+665 TPGGEDETT
-674 SRTELTAKLKARTR
+674 SRTELAARLKARTR

-694 NTPRKE
+694 GAPRRDV
-700 AATPRSPAEE
+700 AGPRSPTEE

-719 PFGTWFEFVV
+719 PFGSWFEFVI

-738 RLSWYSPMTDHAL
+738 RLSWYSPMTGNAL
-751 FVNQRGQKVG
+751 FVNQRGQKVA
-761 EQSLDGLS
+761 EHSLDGLS

-776 VRLLVE
+776 ARLLVE

-802 AGQSPTAEVQP
+802 AGQAPIAEVNP

>member
-1 MSTPASSLQHTLS
+1 MSMHVSPMQPAVS

-24 RGRRLLAA
+24 RGRRLLGM

-46 LTIVELERE
+46 LTVVELERE

-72 YAQTRGLRDHIDR
+72 YAQMRGLRDHIDR
-85 FPHAFLQQLA
+85 FPQAFLQELA
-95 QDLANLRERPS
+95 HALASLRERPV
-106 LTPLADTVAHPQM
+106 LTPLTDVPAQTQM

-127 IDRDIVLSEIARRET
+127 IDRDIVLSDIARRET
-142 SRRADALQLLAQRL
+142 SRRADALHLLAQRL

-166 LEEVPLGPY
+166 LEELPMGPY
-175 ALCRVLRECGEALGL
+175 ALCRIVRQCGQTLGL
-190 SLDGQLTLYRV
+190 NLDGQLTLYKV
-201 FERQLIERLNDL
+201 FERQVMDRLGDL
-213 FERANSL
+213 FESANGA

-239 TQVQTRRAPSASATA
+239 TQVQSRRAPPAAA
-254 SKDAAAN
+254 HGSKDAAAMSTPG
-261 KHAAPQRNG
+261 AGPRTP
-270 RPATGWSGQSAPT
+270 RPATGWAGQAAPT
-283 PWQSALLDPSD
+283 AWQSALLDP
-294 VPMALAAATYGEQA
+294 AAAPPAMAIAAPAQA
-308 TPALSDAV
+308 LSPALSHAV
-316 QALGGLMSSARQ
+316 QALGGLMASARQ
-328 SQAAGNA
+328 SQAAVHASHA
-335 GPAAQH
+335 GAGAPAHHEVMAPSPTSLAAVAQASQH
-341 SSSNH
+341 S
-346 GAANHGTADA
+346 AAA
-356 TGAQAPPERAAPQ
+356 
-369 LASSAVPKAALSDA
+369 AVPKAALGDA
-383 LASLQGA
+383 LASLQGV
-390 LATQAAASTQSSGI
+390 LATQAAATPHASGI
-404 DAVQRQVLDL
+404 DAVQRQVLEV
-414 LRAQHGPDAA
+414 LRRQHGPDAA
-424 LSPQDTDT
+424 LSPQDNDT

-445 EVREQTPAQALL
+445 EVREQAPAQALL
-457 AKLQVPVVRAAL
+457 AKLQVPVARAAL

-499 DDVDPQLLHKLGN
+499 DDADPQLLHKLGS
-512 AVDKIVNDYH
+512 AVDKIVNDYQ
-522 GDESVFAA
+522 GDEAVFAA
-530 ANDEIQTHLRAL
+530 ANDDIQTHLRTL

-570 AARIEQLCEQ
+570 QARIEQLCEQ

-608 QSPEWDERQA
+608 QSPEWEERQA
-618 LTARIAEVTCR
+618 LTARIGEVTCR
-629 SKDQPTDT
+629 SKGQPTDI

-649 VGYHQD
+649 VGYHHD

-665 TPGGEDELT
+665 TPGGEDEVT
-674 SRTELTAKLKARTR
+674 SRTELAAKLKARAR

-694 NTPRKE
+694 NAARKQ
-700 AATPRSPAEE
+700 AATPRTPAEE
-710 ACYTQLRSL
+710 ECYLQVRSL

-738 RLSWYSPMTDHAL
+738 RLSWYSPMTGNAL

-761 EQSLDGLS
+761 EHSLDSLA

-776 VRLLVE
+776 ARLVVE

-802 AGQSPTAEVQP
+802 AGQSPVSEGQP

>member
-32 LHAQCVQALSGPLR
+32 LHAHCVQALSGPLR

-72 YAQTRGLRDHIDR
+72 YAQTRDLRDHIDR
-85 FPHAFLQQLA
+85 FPQAFLQQLA
-95 QDLANLRERPS
+95 QDLATLRDRPS
-106 LTPLADTVAHPQM
+106 LMPIADASAHPQM

-142 SRRADALQLLAQRL
+142 SRRADALQLLAQRV

-166 LEEVPLGPY
+166 LEAVPLGPY
-175 ALCRVLRECGEALGL
+175 ALCRVLRQCGETLGL

-201 FERQLIERLNDL
+201 FERQVIERLNDL
-213 FERANSL
+213 YERANGT

-239 TQVQTRRAPSASATA
+239 TQVQTRRAPPAAATA
-254 SKDAAAN
+254 PKDAAA
-261 KHAAPQRNG
+261 ASTRALPPRNG

-283 PWQSALLDPSD
+283 PWQSALLDPPAM
-294 VPMALAAATYGEQA
+294 PMTLAAATDGEQA
-308 TPALSDAV
+308 APALSDAV
-316 QALGGLMSSARQ
+316 QALGGLMSSARR
-328 SQAAGNA
+328 SQAAGNV
-335 GPAAQH
+335 GAAANQ
-341 SSSNH
+341 SSADH
-346 GAANHGTADA
+346 GAAPASS
-356 TGAQAPPERAAPQ
+356 AQATPEKASPR
-369 LASSAVPKAALSDA
+369 LASSAVPKAAVSDA
-383 LASLQGA
+383 LASLQGT
-390 LATQAAASTQSSGI
+390 LAAQAAAAAQPSGI
-404 DAVQRQVLDL
+404 DKVQRQLLAL

-469 ADAHFFV
+469 ADTHFFV

-492 GAVWLGE
+492 GAVWLGD
-499 DDVDPQLLHKLGN
+499 DDVDPQLLHKLGSV
-512 AVDKIVNDYH
+512 VDRIVNDYQ
-522 GDESVFAA
+522 GDEAVFAA
-530 ANDEIQTHLRAL
+530 ANADIQAHLRAL
-542 ARKAEVAERRHVDAA
+542 ARKADLAERRHVDAA

-570 AARIEQLCEQ
+570 EARIEQLCEQ
-580 SAPPRFVQ
+580 SVPPRFVQ
-588 SLLRQAW
+588 ALLRQAW

-629 SKDQPTDT
+629 SKGQPADI
-637 ALGTDV
+637 ALGSEI

-649 VGYHQD
+649 VGYHHD

-665 TPGGEDELT
+665 TPGGEDETT
-674 SRTELTAKLKARTR
+674 SRTELATRLKARTR

-694 NTPRKE
+694 GAPRKDV
-700 AATPRSPAEE
+700 AGPRSPAEE
-710 ACYTQLRSL
+710 ACYAQLRSL
-719 PFGTWFEFVV
+719 PFGSWFEFVI

-738 RLSWYSPMTDHAL
+738 RLSWYSPMTGNAL
-751 FVNQRGQKVG
+751 FVNQRGQKVA
-761 EQSLDGLS
+761 EHSLDGLS

-776 VRLLVE
+776 ARLLVE

-802 AGQSPTAEVQP
+802 AGQAPIAEVNP

>member
-32 LHAQCVQALSGPLR
+32 LHAHCVQALSGPLR

-85 FPHAFLQQLA
+85 FPQAFLQQLA
-95 QDLANLRERPS
+95 QDLATLRDRLS
-106 LTPLADTVAHPQM
+106 LMPIADVSAHPQM

-142 SRRADALQLLAQRL
+142 SRRADALQLLAQRV

-166 LEEVPLGPY
+166 LEAVPLGPY
-175 ALCRVLRECGEALGL
+175 ALCRLLRQCGEMLGL

-201 FERQLIERLNDL
+201 FERQVIERLNDL
-213 FERANSL
+213 YERANGT

-239 TQVQTRRAPSASATA
+239 TQAQTRRAPPAAATA
-254 SKDAAAN
+254 PKDAAA
-261 KHAAPQRNG
+261 ASTRALPPRNG
-270 RPATGWSGQSAPT
+270 RPATGWSGHSAPT
-283 PWQSALLDPSD
+283 PWQSALLDPPAL
-294 VPMALAAATYGEQA
+294 PMTLAGATYGEQA
-308 TPALSDAV
+308 APALSDAV

-328 SQAAGNA
+328 AQAAGTA
-335 GPAAQH
+335 GAAANQ
-341 SSSNH
+341 SSANH
-346 GAANHGTADA
+346 GAAPAA
-356 TGAQAPPERAAPQ
+356 SAQTTPEKASPRLAA
-369 LASSAVPKAALSDA
+369 SAVPKAAVSDA
-383 LASLQGA
+383 LASLQGT
-390 LATQAAASTQSSGI
+390 LAAQAAAAAQPSGI
-404 DAVQRQVLDL
+404 DAVQRQLLAL

-469 ADAHFFV
+469 ADTHFFV

-492 GAVWLGE
+492 GAVWLGD
-499 DDVDPQLLHKLGN
+499 DDVDPQLLHKLGS
-512 AVDKIVNDYH
+512 AVARIVNDYQ
-522 GDESVFAA
+522 GDEAVFAA
-530 ANDEIQTHLRAL
+530 ANDDIQAHLRAL
-542 ARKAEVAERRHVDAA
+542 ARKADLAERRHVDAA

-570 AARIEQLCEQ
+570 EARIEQLCEQ
-580 SAPPRFVQ
+580 SVPPRFVQ
-588 SLLRQAW
+588 ALLRQAW

-629 SKDQPTDT
+629 SKGQPADI
-637 ALGTDV
+637 ALGTEI

-649 VGYHQD
+649 VGYHHD

-665 TPGGEDELT
+665 TPGGEDEMT
-674 SRTELTAKLKARTR
+674 SRTELATRLKARTR

-694 NTPRKE
+694 SAPRKDI
-700 AATPRSPAEE
+700 AGPRSPAEE

-719 PFGTWFEFVV
+719 PFGSWFEFVI

-738 RLSWYSPMTDHAL
+738 RLSWYSPMTGNAL
-751 FVNQRGQKVG
+751 FVNQRGQKVA
-761 EQSLDGLS
+761 EHSLDGLS

-776 VRLLVE
+776 ARLLVE

-802 AGQSPTAEVQP
+802 AGQAPIAEANP

>member
-32 LHAQCVQALSGPLR
+32 LHAHCVQALSGPLR

-72 YAQTRGLRDHIDR
+72 YAQTRDLRDHIDR
-85 FPHAFLQQLA
+85 FPQAFLQQLA
-95 QDLANLRERPS
+95 QDLATLRDRPS
-106 LTPLADTVAHPQM
+106 LMPAADASAHPQM

-142 SRRADALQLLAQRL
+142 SRRADALQLLAQRV

-166 LEEVPLGPY
+166 LEAVPLGPY
-175 ALCRVLRECGEALGL
+175 ALCRVLRQCGETLGL

-201 FERQLIERLNDL
+201 FERQVIERLNDL
-213 FERANSL
+213 YERANGT

-239 TQVQTRRAPSASATA
+239 TQVQTRRAAPAAATA
-254 SKDAAAN
+254 AKDAAA
-261 KHAAPQRNG
+261 ASTRALPPRNG
-270 RPATGWSGQSAPT
+270 RPATGWSGQAAPT
-283 PWQSALLDPSD
+283 PWQSALLDPPAM
-294 VPMALAAATYGEQA
+294 PMTLAAATYGGQA

-316 QALGGLMSSARQ
+316 QALGSLMSSARR
-328 SQAAGNA
+328 SQATGNV
-335 GPAAQH
+335 GLAANQ
-341 SSSNH
+341 SSANH
-346 GAANHGTADA
+346 GAAPA
-356 TGAQAPPERAAPQ
+356 TSAQAIPEKASPR
-369 LASSAVPKAALSDA
+369 LASTAVPNAAVSDA
-383 LASLQGA
+383 LASLQA
-390 LATQAAASTQSSGI
+390 PLATQAAAAAQPTGI
-404 DAVQRQVLDL
+404 DAVQRQLLAL

-445 EVREQTPAQALL
+445 DVREHTPAQAML

-469 ADAHFFV
+469 ADTHFFV

-492 GAVWLGE
+492 GAVWLGD
-499 DDVDPQLLHKLGN
+499 DDVDPQLLHKLGS
-512 AVDKIVNDYH
+512 AVDKVVNDYQ
-522 GDESVFAA
+522 GDEAVFAA
-530 ANDEIQTHLRAL
+530 ANDDIQAHLRTL
-542 ARKAEVAERRHVDAA
+542 ARRADLAERRHVDAA

-570 AARIEQLCEQ
+570 GARIEQLCEQ
-580 SAPPRFVQ
+580 SVPPRFVQ
-588 SLLRQAW
+588 ALLRQAW

-629 SKDQPTDT
+629 GKGQPADI
-637 ALGTDV
+637 ALGSEI

-649 VGYHQD
+649 VGYHHD

-665 TPGGEDELT
+665 TPGGEDEMT
-674 SRTELTAKLKARTR
+674 SRTELAARLKARSR

-694 NTPRKE
+694 SAPRKDV
-700 AATPRSPAEE
+700 AGPRSPAEE
-710 ACYTQLRSL
+710 ACYMQLRSL
-719 PFGTWFEFVV
+719 PFGSWFEFVI

-738 RLSWYSPMTDHAL
+738 RLSWYSPMTGNAL

-761 EQSLDGLS
+761 DHSLDGLA
-769 RLMAGGQ
+769 RLMASGQ
-776 VRLLVE
+776 ARLLVE

-802 AGQSPTAEVQP
+802 AGHSPAEACP

>member
-32 LHAQCVQALSGPLR
+32 LHAHCVQALSGPLR

-85 FPHAFLQQLA
+85 FPQAFLQQLA
-95 QDLANLRERPS
+95 QDLATLRDRPS
-106 LTPLADTVAHPQM
+106 LMPAADVSAHPQT

-142 SRRADALQLLAQRL
+142 SRRADALQLLAQRV

-166 LEEVPLGPY
+166 LEAVPLGPY
-175 ALCRVLRECGEALGL
+175 ALCRLLRQCGETLGL

-201 FERQLIERLNDL
+201 FERQVIERLNDL
-213 FERANSL
+213 YERANGT

-239 TQVQTRRAPSASATA
+239 TQVQTRRAPPAAATA
-254 SKDAAAN
+254 PKDAAA
-261 KHAAPQRNG
+261 ASTRALPPRNG

-283 PWQSALLDPSD
+283 PWQSALLDPPAM
-294 VPMALAAATYGEQA
+294 PMTLAGATYGEQA
-308 TPALSDAV
+308 APALSDAV

-328 SQAAGNA
+328 AQAAGTV
-335 GPAAQH
+335 GAAANQ
-341 SSSNH
+341 SSANH
-346 GAANHGTADA
+346 GAAPAA
-356 TGAQAPPERAAPQ
+356 SAQTTPEKASPRLAA
-369 LASSAVPKAALSDA
+369 SAVPKAAVSDA
-383 LASLQGA
+383 LASLQGT
-390 LATQAAASTQSSGI
+390 LAAQAAAAAQPTGI
-404 DAVQRQVLDL
+404 DAVQRQLLAL

-469 ADAHFFV
+469 ADTHFFV

-492 GAVWLGE
+492 GAVWLGD
-499 DDVDPQLLHKLGN
+499 DDVDPQLLHKLGS
-512 AVDKIVNDYH
+512 AVDRIVNDYQ
-522 GDESVFAA
+522 GDEAVFAA
-530 ANDEIQTHLRAL
+530 ANDDIQAHLRAL
-542 ARKAEVAERRHVDAA
+542 ARKADLAERRHVDAA

-570 AARIEQLCEQ
+570 EARIEQLCEQ
-580 SAPPRFVQ
+580 SVPPRFVQ
-588 SLLRQAW
+588 ALLRQAW

-629 SKDQPTDT
+629 SKGQPADI
-637 ALGTDV
+637 ALGSEI

-649 VGYHQD
+649 VGYHHD

-665 TPGGEDELT
+665 TPGGEDETT
-674 SRTELTAKLKARTR
+674 SRTELATRLKARTR
-688 LGDQGD
+688 LGNQGD
-694 NTPRKE
+694 STPRKDI
-700 AATPRSPAEE
+700 AGPRSPTEE

-719 PFGTWFEFVV
+719 PFGSWFEFVI

-738 RLSWYSPMTDHAL
+738 RLSWYSPMTGNAL
-751 FVNQRGQKVG
+751 FVNQRGQKVA
-761 EQSLDGLS
+761 EHSLDGLS

-776 VRLLVE
+776 ARLLVE

-802 AGQSPTAEVQP
+802 AGQAPIAEVNP

>member
-32 LHAQCVQALSGPLR
+32 LHAHCMQALSGPLR

-72 YAQTRGLRDHIDR
+72 YAQTRDLRDHIDR
-85 FPHAFLQQLA
+85 FPQAFLQQLA
-95 QDLANLRERPS
+95 QDLATLRDRPS
-106 LTPLADTVAHPQM
+106 LMPAADAAAHPQM

-142 SRRADALQLLAQRL
+142 SRRADALQLLAQRV

-166 LEEVPLGPY
+166 LEAVPLGPY
-175 ALCRVLRECGEALGL
+175 ALCRVLRQCGETLGL

-201 FERQLIERLNDL
+201 FERQVIERLNDL
-213 FERANSL
+213 YERANGT

-239 TQVQTRRAPSASATA
+239 TQVQTRRAPPAAATA
-254 SKDAAAN
+254 PKDAAA
-261 KHAAPQRNG
+261 ASTRALPPRNG

-283 PWQSALLDPSD
+283 PWQSALLDP
-294 VPMALAAATYGEQA
+294 PAMQMTLAAATDGEQA
-308 TPALSDAV
+308 APALSDAV
-316 QALGGLMSSARQ
+316 QALGGLMSSARR
-328 SQAAGNA
+328 SQAAGNV
-335 GPAAQH
+335 GAAANQ
-341 SSSNH
+341 SSADH
-346 GAANHGTADA
+346 GAAPASS
-356 TGAQAPPERAAPQ
+356 AQATPEKASPRLAP
-369 LASSAVPKAALSDA
+369 SAVPKAAVSDA
-383 LASLQGA
+383 LASLQGT
-390 LATQAAASTQSSGI
+390 LAAQAAAAAQPTGI
-404 DAVQRQVLDL
+404 DAVQRQLLAL

-424 LSPQDTDT
+424 LSPQDTDA

-445 EVREQTPAQALL
+445 EVREQTPARALL

-469 ADAHFFV
+469 ADMHFFV

-492 GAVWLGE
+492 GAVWLGD
-499 DDVDPQLLHKLGN
+499 DDVDPQLLHKLGS
-512 AVDKIVNDYH
+512 AVDRIVNDYQ
-522 GDESVFAA
+522 GDEAVFAA
-530 ANDEIQTHLRAL
+530 ANADIQAHLRAL
-542 ARKAEVAERRHVDAA
+542 VRKADLAERRHVDAA

-570 AARIEQLCEQ
+570 EARIEQLCEQ
-580 SAPPRFVQ
+580 SVPPRFVQ
-588 SLLRQAW
+588 ALLRQAW

-629 SKDQPTDT
+629 SKGQPADI
-637 ALGTDV
+637 ALGTEI

-649 VGYHQD
+649 VGYHHD

-665 TPGGEDELT
+665 TPGGEDETT
-674 SRTELTAKLKARTR
+674 SRTELATRLKARTR

-694 NTPRKE
+694 STPRKDI
-700 AATPRSPAEE
+700 AGPRSPAEE

-719 PFGTWFEFVV
+719 PFGSWFEFVI

-738 RLSWYSPMTDHAL
+738 RLSWYSPMTGNAL
-751 FVNQRGQKVG
+751 FVNQRGQKVA
-761 EQSLDGLS
+761 EHSLDGLS

-776 VRLLVE
+776 ARLLVE

-802 AGQSPTAEVQP
+802 AGQAPAAEVNP

>member
-32 LHAQCVQALSGPLR
+32 LHAHCVQALSGPLR

-85 FPHAFLQQLA
+85 FPQAFLQQLA
-95 QDLANLRERPS
+95 QDLATLRDRPS
-106 LTPLADTVAHPQM
+106 LMPIADVSAHPQM

-142 SRRADALQLLAQRL
+142 SRRADALQLLAQRV

-166 LEEVPLGPY
+166 LEAVPLGPY
-175 ALCRVLRECGEALGL
+175 ALCRVLRQCGETLRL

-201 FERQLIERLNDL
+201 FERQVIERLNDL
-213 FERANSL
+213 YERANGT

-239 TQVQTRRAPSASATA
+239 TQVQTRRAPPAAA
-254 SKDAAAN
+254 NAPKDAAA
-261 KHAAPQRNG
+261 ASTRALPPRNG

-283 PWQSALLDPSD
+283 PWQSALLDPPAM
-294 VPMALAAATYGEQA
+294 PMTLAGATYGEQA
-308 TPALSDAV
+308 APALSDAV

-328 SQAAGNA
+328 SQAAGTA
-335 GPAAQH
+335 GAAANQ
-341 SSSNH
+341 SSANH
-346 GAANHGTADA
+346 GAAPAA
-356 TGAQAPPERAAPQ
+356 SAQATPEKASPR
-369 LASSAVPKAALSDA
+369 LASSAVPRAALSDA
-383 LASLQGA
+383 LASLQGT
-390 LATQAAASTQSSGI
+390 LAAQAAAAAQPTGI
-404 DAVQRQVLDL
+404 DVVQRQLLAL
-414 LRAQHGPDAA
+414 LRTQHGPDAA

-469 ADAHFFV
+469 ADTHFFV

-492 GAVWLGE
+492 GAVWLGD
-499 DDVDPQLLHKLGN
+499 DDVDPQLLHKLGS
-512 AVDKIVNDYH
+512 AVDRIVNDYQ
-522 GDESVFAA
+522 GDEAVFAA
-530 ANDEIQTHLRAL
+530 ANDDIQAHLRAL
-542 ARKAEVAERRHVDAA
+542 ARKADLAERRHVDAA

-570 AARIEQLCEQ
+570 EARIEQLCEQ
-580 SAPPRFVQ
+580 SVPPRFVQ
-588 SLLRQAW
+588 ALLRQAW

-629 SKDQPTDT
+629 SKGQPADI
-637 ALGTDV
+637 ALGTEI
-643 ETALLQ
+643 ETVLLQ
-649 VGYHQD
+649 VGYHHD

-665 TPGGEDELT
+665 TPGGEDEMT
-674 SRTELTAKLKARTR
+674 SRTELATRLKARTR

-694 NTPRKE
+694 STPRKDI
-700 AATPRSPAEE
+700 AGPRSPTEE

-719 PFGTWFEFVV
+719 PFGSWFEFVI

-738 RLSWYSPMTDHAL
+738 RLSWYSPMTGNAL
-751 FVNQRGQKVG
+751 FVNQRGQKVA
-761 EQSLDGLS
+761 EHSLDGLS

-776 VRLLVE
+776 ARLLVE

-802 AGQSPTAEVQP
+802 AGQAPIAEANP

>member
-1 MSTPASSLQHTLS
+1 MSTPVSSLPPALS

-24 RGRRLLAA
+24 RGRRLLGM
-32 LHAQCVQALSGPLR
+32 LHAHCVQALSGPLR
-46 LTIVELERE
+46 LTVVELERE
-55 LLHQAEHARN
+55 LLYQAEHARN

-85 FPHAFLQQLA
+85 FPQAFVQELA
-95 QDLANLRERPS
+95 KALAGLRERPV
-106 LTPLADTVAHPQM
+106 LAPLIDVPAQPQM

-142 SRRADALQLLAQRL
+142 SRRADALLLLAQRL
-156 AVIGAVAEFE
+156 AVIGAVPEFE
-166 LEEVPLGPY
+166 LEDLPLGPY
-175 ALCRVLRECGEALGL
+175 ALCRILRQCGETLGL
-190 SLDGQLTLYRV
+190 SLDGQLTLYKV
-201 FERQLIERLNDL
+201 FERQVMDRLGDL
-213 FERANSL
+213 FESANSIL
-220 LAQEGILPGL
+220 DQEGILPGL

-239 TQVQTRRAPSASATA
+239 TQVQTRRTLPTSAQG
-254 SKDAAAN
+254 SKDAAATSN
-261 KHAAPQRNG
+261 NAAASGLP
-270 RPATGWSGQSAPT
+270 RPATGWAGQAAPT
-283 PWQSALLDPSD
+283 AWQSALLDH
-294 VPMALAAATYGEQA
+294 AAAPTA
-308 TPALSDAV
+308 PAMAAPALSPALNDAV
-316 QALGGLMSSARQ
+316 QALGGLMASARQ
-328 SQAAGNA
+328 SQAAVH
-335 GPAAQH
+335 AAH
-341 SSSNH
+341 A
-346 GAANHGTADA
+346 GAAAPASNAMPPSSTLLAAA
-356 TGAQAPPERAAPQ
+356 TQTSQRGAAA
-369 LASSAVPKAALSDA
+369 AVPKAALGDA

-390 LATQAAASTQSSGI
+390 LARQAAATHQTSGI
-404 DAVQRQVLDL
+404 DAVQRQVLEL
-414 LRAQHGPDAA
+414 LRSQHGPDAVLA
-424 LSPQDTDT
+424 RQDNDT

-457 AKLQVPVVRAAL
+457 AKLQVPVARAAL

-499 DDVDPQLLHKLGN
+499 DDIDPQLLHKLGS
-512 AVDKIVNDYH
+512 AVDKIVNDYQ
-522 GDESVFAA
+522 GDEAVFAA
-530 ANDEIQTHLRAL
+530 ANDDIQTHLRAL
-542 ARKAEVAERRHVDAA
+542 ARKAEVTERRHVDAA

-570 AARIEQLCEQ
+570 EARIEQLCEQ

-608 QSPEWDERQA
+608 QSPEWEERQA

-629 SKDQPTDT
+629 SKGQPTDI
-637 ALGTDV
+637 ALGTNV

-649 VGYHQD
+649 VGYHHD

-665 TPGGEDELT
+665 TPGGEDEVT
-674 SRTELTAKLKARTR
+674 SRTELAAKLKARTR

-694 NTPRKE
+694 SAPRKP
-700 AATPRSPAEE
+700 AATPRTPAEE
-710 ACYTQLRSL
+710 QYYAQLRSL
-719 PFGTWFEFVV
+719 PFGTWFEFVI

-738 RLSWYSPMTDHAL
+738 RLSWYSPMTGNAL

-761 EQSLDGLS
+761 EHSLDSLA

-776 VRLLVE
+776 ARLLVE

-802 AGQSPTAEVQP
+802 AGQSPVTEAQP

>member
-1 MSTPASSLQHTLS
+1 MSTPASSLQPTLS
-14 GPIAD
+14 GPIAA

-24 RGRRLLAA
+24 RGRRLLGM
-32 LHAQCVQALSGPLR
+32 LHAHCVQALGGPLR
-46 LTIVELERE
+46 LTIVELERA

-65 SQIQAET
+65 SQIQADT
-72 YAQTRGLRDHIDR
+72 YAQMRRLRDHIDQ
-85 FPHAFLQQLA
+85 FPQLFLQHLA
-95 QDLANLRERPS
+95 QDLATLRDRPS
-106 LTPLADTVAHPQM
+106 LTPPAEMAAQPQM

-127 IDRDIVLSEIARRET
+127 IDRGIVLSDIARRET

-156 AVIGAVAEFE
+156 AVIGAVPEFE
-166 LEEVPLGPY
+166 LDALPLGPY
-175 ALCRVLRECGEALGL
+175 ALCRIVRECGQTLGL
-190 SLDGQLTLYRV
+190 NLEGQLALYKV
-201 FERQLIERLNDL
+201 FEHQVMDRLGDMY
-213 FERANSL
+213 ERANGT

-230 IYHPYLVKP
+230 IYHPYLVRP
-239 TQVQTRRAPSASATA
+239 TQVQTRRSLPGSAAAPSG
-254 SKDAAAN
+254 
-261 KHAAPQRNG
+261 AAPSGTPGAAQRSP
-270 RPATGWSGQSAPT
+270 RPATAWNGHSTPT
-283 PWQSALLDPSD
+283 AWQSALLDAHGTSAIAPIAS
-294 VPMALAAATYGEQA
+294 AAAQA
-308 TPALSDAV
+308 ASPALDDVAH
-316 QALGGLMSSARQ
+316 ALGGLMSSARQ
-328 SQAAGNA
+328 SQAAGGARAQPGGAPGSLAQAAAQAHAQPA
-335 GPAAQH
+335 GPAPV
-341 SSSNH
+341 S
-346 GAANHGTADA
+346 
-356 TGAQAPPERAAPQ
+356 
-369 LASSAVPKAALSDA
+369 VPKAALGEA

-390 LATQAAASTQSSGI
+390 LSAQAAATPQAAGI
-404 DAVQRQVLDL
+404 DAVQRQVLEL
-414 LRAQHGPDAA
+414 LRAEHGAQAA
-424 LSPQDTDT
+424 LSPQDNDT

-445 EVREQTPAQALL
+445 EVREHTPAQALL

-469 ADAHFFV
+469 ADTHFFV

-499 DDVDPQLLHKLGN
+499 DDIDPQLLHKLGS
-512 AVDKIVNDYH
+512 AVDRIVNDYQ
-522 GDESVFAA
+522 GDEAVFAA
-530 ANDEIQTHLRAL
+530 ANDDIQTHLRNL

-570 AARIEQLCEQ
+570 QARIEQLCQ
-580 SAPPRFVQ
+580 DSAPPRFVQ

-608 QSPEWDERQA
+608 QSPEWNERQA

-629 SKDQPTDT
+629 SKGLPTDI

-649 VGYHQD
+649 VGYHHD

-674 SRTELTAKLKARTR
+674 SRTELTAKLKARAR

-694 NTPRKE
+694 TVTRKPSTTPR
-700 AATPRSPAEE
+700 TPDEE
-710 ACYTQLRSL
+710 ACYVQLRSL
-719 PFGTWFEFVV
+719 PFGTWFEFVI

-738 RLSWYSPMTDHAL
+738 RLSWYSPMTGNAL
-751 FVNQRGQKVG
+751 FVNQRGQKLG
-761 EQSLDGLS
+761 EQSLDGLA
-769 RLMAGGQ
+769 RLMASGQ
-776 VRLLVE
+776 ARLLVE

-802 AGQSPTAEVQP
+802 AGHSPDEASA

>member
-32 LHAQCVQALSGPLR
+32 LHAHCVQALSGPLR

-85 FPHAFLQQLA
+85 FPQAFLQQLA
-95 QDLANLRERPS
+95 QDLATLRDRPS
-106 LTPLADTVAHPQM
+106 LMPIADVSAHPQM

-142 SRRADALQLLAQRL
+142 SRRADALQLLAQRV

-166 LEEVPLGPY
+166 LEAVPLGPY
-175 ALCRVLRECGEALGL
+175 ALCRVLRQCGEALGL

-201 FERQLIERLNDL
+201 FERQVIERLNDL
-213 FERANSL
+213 YERANGT

-239 TQVQTRRAPSASATA
+239 TQVQTRRAPPAVATA
-254 SKDAAAN
+254 PKDAAA
-261 KHAAPQRNG
+261 ASARALPPRNG

-283 PWQSALLDPSD
+283 PWQSALLDPPAM
-294 VPMALAAATYGEQA
+294 PMTLAGATYGEQA
-308 TPALSDAV
+308 APALSDAV

-328 SQAAGNA
+328 AQAAGNV
-335 GPAAQH
+335 GAAANQ
-341 SSSNH
+341 SSANH
-346 GAANHGTADA
+346 GAAPAA
-356 TGAQAPPERAAPQ
+356 SAQATPEKASPR
-369 LASSAVPKAALSDA
+369 LAFSAVPKAAVSDA
-383 LASLQGA
+383 LASLQGT
-390 LATQAAASTQSSGI
+390 LAAQAAAAAQPSGI
-404 DAVQRQVLDL
+404 DTVQRQLLAL

-469 ADAHFFV
+469 ADTHFFV

-492 GAVWLGE
+492 GAVWLGD
-499 DDVDPQLLHKLGN
+499 DDVDPQLLHKLGS
-512 AVDKIVNDYH
+512 AVDRIVNDYQ
-522 GDESVFAA
+522 GDEAVFAA
-530 ANDEIQTHLRAL
+530 ANDDIQAHLRAL
-542 ARKAEVAERRHVDAA
+542 ARKADLAERRHVDAA

-570 AARIEQLCEQ
+570 EARIEQLCEQ
-580 SAPPRFVQ
+580 SIPPRFVQ
-588 SLLRQAW
+588 ALLRQVW

-629 SKDQPTDT
+629 SKGQPADI
-637 ALGTDV
+637 ALGTEI

-649 VGYHQD
+649 VGYHHD

-665 TPGGEDELT
+665 TPGGEDETT
-674 SRTELTAKLKARTR
+674 SRTELATKLKARTR

-694 NTPRKE
+694 STPRKDI
-700 AATPRSPAEE
+700 AGPRSPAEE

-719 PFGTWFEFVV
+719 PFGSWFEFVI

-738 RLSWYSPMTDHAL
+738 RLSWYSPMTGNAL
-751 FVNQRGQKVG
+751 FVNQRGQKVA
-761 EQSLDGLS
+761 EHSLDGLS

-776 VRLLVE
+776 ARLLVE

-802 AGQSPTAEVQP
+802 AGQAPDAEVNP

>member
-32 LHAQCVQALSGPLR
+32 LHAHCVQALSGPLR

-72 YAQTRGLRDHIDR
+72 YAQTRDLRDHIDR
-85 FPHAFLQQLA
+85 FPQAFLQQLA
-95 QDLANLRERPS
+95 QDLATLRDRPS
-106 LTPLADTVAHPQM
+106 LMPIADASAHPQM

-142 SRRADALQLLAQRL
+142 SRRADALQLLAQRV

-166 LEEVPLGPY
+166 LEAVPLGPY
-175 ALCRVLRECGEALGL
+175 ALCRVLRQCGETLGL

-201 FERQLIERLNDL
+201 FERQVIERLNDL
-213 FERANSL
+213 YERANGT

-239 TQVQTRRAPSASATA
+239 TQVQTRRAPPAAA
-254 SKDAAAN
+254 NAPKDAAA
-261 KHAAPQRNG
+261 ASTRALPLRNG

-283 PWQSALLDPSD
+283 PWQSALLDPPAM
-294 VPMALAAATYGEQA
+294 PMTLAAATDGEQA
-308 TPALSDAV
+308 APALSDAV
-316 QALGGLMSSARQ
+316 QALGGLMSSARR
-328 SQAAGNA
+328 SQAAGNV
-335 GPAAQH
+335 
-341 SSSNH
+341 
-346 GAANHGTADA
+346 GAAANQSSADRGAAPA
-356 TGAQAPPERAAPQ
+356 TEAQATSEKASPR
-369 LASSAVPKAALSDA
+369 LASSAVPKAAVSDA
-383 LASLQGA
+383 LASLQGT
-390 LATQAAASTQSSGI
+390 LAAQAAAAAQPTGI
-404 DAVQRQVLDL
+404 DAVQRQLLAL

-469 ADAHFFV
+469 ADTHFFV

-492 GAVWLGE
+492 GAVWLGD
-499 DDVDPQLLHKLGN
+499 DDVDPQLLHKLGS
-512 AVDKIVNDYH
+512 AVDRIVNDYQ
-522 GDESVFAA
+522 GDEAVFAA
-530 ANDEIQTHLRAL
+530 ANADIQAHLRAL
-542 ARKAEVAERRHVDAA
+542 ARKADLAERRHVDAA

-570 AARIEQLCEQ
+570 EARIEQLCEQ
-580 SAPPRFVQ
+580 SVPPRFVQ
-588 SLLRQAW
+588 ALLRQAW

-629 SKDQPTDT
+629 SKGQPADI
-637 ALGTDV
+637 ALGSEI

-649 VGYHQD
+649 VGYHHD

-665 TPGGEDELT
+665 TPGGEDETT
-674 SRTELTAKLKARTR
+674 SRTELATRLKARTR

-694 NTPRKE
+694 STPRKDI
-700 AATPRSPAEE
+700 AGPRSPAEE

-719 PFGTWFEFVV
+719 PFGSWFEFVI

-738 RLSWYSPMTDHAL
+738 RLSWYSPMTGNAL
-751 FVNQRGQKVG
+751 FVNQRGQKVA
-761 EQSLDGLS
+761 EHSLDGLS

-776 VRLLVE
+776 ARLLVE

-802 AGQSPTAEVQP
+802 AGQAPIAEVNP

>member
-32 LHAQCVQALSGPLR
+32 LHAHCVQALSGPLR

-85 FPHAFLQQLA
+85 FPQAFLQQLA
-95 QDLANLRERPS
+95 QDLATLRDRPS
-106 LTPLADTVAHPQM
+106 LMPIADVSAHPQM

-142 SRRADALQLLAQRL
+142 SRRADALQLLAQRV

-166 LEEVPLGPY
+166 LEAVPLGPY
-175 ALCRVLRECGEALGL
+175 ALCRVLRQCGETLRL

-201 FERQLIERLNDL
+201 FERQVIERLNDL
-213 FERANSL
+213 YERANGT

-239 TQVQTRRAPSASATA
+239 TQVQTRRAPPAAA
-254 SKDAAAN
+254 NAPKDAAA
-261 KHAAPQRNG
+261 ASTRALPPRNG

-283 PWQSALLDPSD
+283 PWQSALLDTPAL
-294 VPMALAAATYGEQA
+294 PMTLAGVTYGEQA
-308 TPALSDAV
+308 APALSDAV

-328 SQAAGNA
+328 AQAAGTA
-335 GPAAQH
+335 GAAANQ
-341 SSSNH
+341 SSSDH
-346 GAANHGTADA
+346 GAAPAA
-356 TGAQAPPERAAPQ
+356 SAQATPEKASPRLAA
-369 LASSAVPKAALSDA
+369 SAVPKAAVSDA
-383 LASLQGA
+383 LASLQGT
-390 LATQAAASTQSSGI
+390 LAAQAAAAAQPSGI
-404 DAVQRQVLDL
+404 DAVQRQLLAL

-469 ADAHFFV
+469 ADTHFFV

-492 GAVWLGE
+492 GAVWLGD
-499 DDVDPQLLHKLGN
+499 DDVDPQLLHKLGS
-512 AVDKIVNDYH
+512 AVDRIVNDYQ
-522 GDESVFAA
+522 GDEAVFAA
-530 ANDEIQTHLRAL
+530 ANDDIQAHLRAL
-542 ARKAEVAERRHVDAA
+542 ARKADLAERRHVDAA

-570 AARIEQLCEQ
+570 EARIEQLCEQ
-580 SAPPRFVQ
+580 SVPPRFVQ
-588 SLLRQAW
+588 ALLRQAW

-629 SKDQPTDT
+629 SKGQSADI
-637 ALGTDV
+637 ALGTEI

-649 VGYHQD
+649 VGYHHD

-665 TPGGEDELT
+665 TPGGEDEMT
-674 SRTELTAKLKARTR
+674 SRTELATRLKARTR

-694 NTPRKE
+694 GAPRRDV
-700 AATPRSPAEE
+700 AGPRSPAEE

-719 PFGTWFEFVV
+719 PFGSWFEFVI

-738 RLSWYSPMTDHAL
+738 RLSWYSPMTGNAL
-751 FVNQRGQKVG
+751 FVNQRGQKVA
-761 EQSLDGLS
+761 EHSLDGLS

-776 VRLLVE
+776 ARLLVE

-802 AGQSPTAEVQP
+802 AGQAPAAEVNS

>member
-1 MSTPASSLQHTLS
+1 MSMHVSSMQPAVS

-24 RGRRLLAA
+24 RGRRLLGM

-46 LTIVELERE
+46 LTVVELERE

-72 YAQTRGLRDHIDR
+72 YAQMRGLRDHIDR
-85 FPHAFLQQLA
+85 FPQAFLQELA
-95 QDLANLRERPS
+95 HALASLRERPVP
-106 LTPLADTVAHPQM
+106 TPLTDVPAQTQM

-127 IDRDIVLSEIARRET
+127 IDRDIVLSDIARRET
-142 SRRADALQLLAQRL
+142 SRRADALHLLAQRL

-166 LEEVPLGPY
+166 LEELPMGPY
-175 ALCRVLRECGEALGL
+175 ALCRIVRQCGQTLGL
-190 SLDGQLTLYRV
+190 NLDGQLTLYKV
-201 FERQLIERLNDL
+201 FERQVMDRLGDL
-213 FERANSL
+213 FESANGA

-239 TQVQTRRAPSASATA
+239 TQVQSRRAPPAAA
-254 SKDAAAN
+254 HGSKDAAVMSTPGAG
-261 KHAAPQRNG
+261 PRTP
-270 RPATGWSGQSAPT
+270 RPATGWAGQAAPT
-283 PWQSALLDPSD
+283 AWQSALLDP
-294 VPMALAAATYGEQA
+294 AAAPPAMAIAAPAQA
-308 TPALSDAV
+308 LSPALNDAV
-316 QALGGLMSSARQ
+316 QALGGLMASARQ
-328 SQAAGNA
+328 SQAAVHASHA
-335 GPAAQH
+335 GAGAPAHHEGMAPSPTSLAAVAQASQH
-341 SSSNH
+341 S
-346 GAANHGTADA
+346 AAA
-356 TGAQAPPERAAPQ
+356 
-369 LASSAVPKAALSDA
+369 AVPKAALGDA
-383 LASLQGA
+383 LASLQGV
-390 LATQAAASTQSSGI
+390 LATQAAATPHASGI
-404 DAVQRQVLDL
+404 DAVQRQVLEV
-414 LRAQHGPDAA
+414 LRRQHGPDAA
-424 LSPQDTDT
+424 LSPQDNDT

-445 EVREQTPAQALL
+445 EVREQAPAQALL
-457 AKLQVPVVRAAL
+457 AKLQVPVARAAL

-499 DDVDPQLLHKLGN
+499 DDADPQLLHKLGS
-512 AVDKIVNDYH
+512 AVDKIVNDYQ
-522 GDESVFAA
+522 GDEAVFAA
-530 ANDEIQTHLRAL
+530 ANDDIQTHLRTL

-570 AARIEQLCEQ
+570 QARIEQLCEQ

-608 QSPEWDERQA
+608 QSPEWEERQA
-618 LTARIAEVTCR
+618 LTARIGEVTCR
-629 SKDQPTDT
+629 SKGQPTDI

-649 VGYHQD
+649 VGYHHD

-665 TPGGEDELT
+665 TPGGEDEVT
-674 SRTELTAKLKARTR
+674 SRTELAAKLKARAR

-694 NTPRKE
+694 NAARKQ
-700 AATPRSPAEE
+700 AATPRTPAEE
-710 ACYTQLRSL
+710 ECYLQVRSL

-738 RLSWYSPMTDHAL
+738 RLSWYSPMTGNAL

-761 EQSLDGLS
+761 EHSLDSLA

-776 VRLLVE
+776 ARLVVE

-802 AGQSPTAEVQP
+802 AGQSPVAEAQP